1 MNKSFKVVFSKARSA
16 LMVVN
21 EATSS
26 IQAKGTKTVIAAAAA
41 AMIAGGAM
49 AAQSTE
55 KTIVI
60 DTDTTV
66 ADGTWRALHSETTQ
80 ESVTIKAGTVKL
92 EGYNDAFDVQVLG
105 GSVVIDGSKNTGTWD
120 KAGLVGYNA
129 VKGATDPEDKP
140 TDSKTTLVKGA
151 TVTIT
156 DSANFGVGAYAK
168 EGYKDAKFVFD
179 GAQVTLA
186 GSAKEKASVIFA
198 ASSSSTEESN
208 AVTLALTNG
217 TTLSVAKDKFGVLNT
232 RKLVVDNAA
241 INVNGSLSVGAIAQ
255 GTGTDTL
262 FAGNATKTSTATFTN
277 STVNVGASGMF
288 YMDDATLEDTAVTNA
303 GTLGLADLTVKN
315 STLTNAAKA
324 TLDPDTLTMKSGK
337 LVNAGTF
344 GTTADTKKVTIGNT
358 DVLNGAAVVENSG
371 KFNAK
376 AVVVDG
382 DGAFTNTAAGELI
395 AGSVEINKGGK
406 LTTAISTTTKGADGK
421 ETKVQNYQVAQTTV
435 NEGGELAVTA
445 LNSEKF
451 DGIVIYGNTTSA
463 AKLTLN
469 GGQVTYQ
476 GKVYQGN
483 LKLGSKDA
491 VGQLTLGNGDY
502 KLDTL
507 SVWHGTITEN
517 GSPVKSTATIG
528 KNATL
533 TVNALDLTK
542 GVLKNDGTLTVT
554 GTATAQAGA
563 TVTNTGTIN
572 VGVASLISKVEEA
585 GSNFTATATEF
596 GKAAGTAG
604 GTIVDTS
611 RTTAMKIGELNA
623 IKTALGITD
632 AVKTTLLFANSSLV
646 ADDGKNLTVSAV
658 DGTKS
663 LNTVATSD
671 EAAVTFTQASMLG
684 ALAFDSTKVTTD
696 VTITGP
702 SSGAV
707 VLAGDASGNVFTGVA
722 SGKAVNVS
730 GNVKL
735 GAGIDGVTDAKA
747 INVANKLVVGEAA
760 KLGIDTSV
768 TAKDITNNG
777 AITVTGSL
785 AAASLAGGTVTLT
798 GGDLY
803 VAGTAPKAE
812 TRARTFALRAAA
824 PSAEETPKYETAFAV
839 ETKVDTQ
846 GTAATPDFVAFGTTD
861 TAVKSKALKALESA
875 EVSGST
881 AVLYVDKHLSLANGA
896 VALGAQAQANNGTL
910 TSDVNTAVVIDT
922 QAIAAHNYA
931 PTEGLFTGV
940 TANNGTLSG
949 DVVLTNLTN
958 KAFTKN
964 ADGSFSML
972 LGDNVTVG
980 DKVATDA
987 GFYTARFDADSKSL
1001 VVAADET
1008 ELQNLKDAGVYIAGA
1023 VAQDVRTMTNSDN
1036 QLVRDVIYGNAAH
1049 DAFRAGIDEQAGAL
1063 SAAAQQVL
1071 IDAGI
1076 RVDNT
1081 EMDNEGR
1088 ITLTENMGVTAEVA
1102 AQVQAYNG
1110 QITAI
1115 VNGAAAYEVASLNAA
1130 ANMAVAGGAFTTALD
1145 INDQVTATLNRRT
1158 SLANLNVSRAE
1169 VGITPWVDVFGT
1181 TNEAK
1186 RLYGSNAGYEAD
1198 IYGAVLGFDYTASCG
1213 SVIGLALNVGTAD
1226 GNSVGDGV
1234 KVDNDTDFY
1243 GVSLYAARQFGDFNV
1258 QADLGY
1264 TQTSNDL
1271 KTNGAYGAYSE
1282 SLDADVFTFGVGTEF
1297 LASAGMVNVVP
1308 HAGIRLTTIDMD
1320 ASKFGAD
1327 YDKMT
1332 VYQLPLGVTFSGN
1345 FEAAGFKVAPMVDVS
1360 VVPTFGDKDA
1370 VASFIGQDVT
1380 TRVVDTNPVQAK
1392 LGVTAQSGAWTFGIN
1407 YGLTAGG
1414 DDRMNNSL
1422 NANVRYTF

>member
-66 ADGTWRALHSETTQ
+66 AGGTWSAVTGAEQ

-92 EGYNDAFDVQVLG
+92 EGYNDAYDVQVLG

-129 VKGATDPEDKP
+129 VKGASGDEP

-156 DSANFGVGAYAK
+156 DSANFGVGAHAK

-186 GSAKEKASVIFA
+186 GSTNAKASVIFA
-198 ASSSSTEESN
+198 ASSSNEEGN

-241 INVNGSLSVGAIAQ
+241 INVNGSLSVGPIAQ
-255 GTGTDTL
+255 GADTATL
-262 FAGNATKTSTATFTN
+262 FAGNANKTSTATFTN

-344 GTTADTKKVTIGNT
+344 GTTADTKEVTIGNT

-491 VGQLTLGNGDY
+491 VGQLTLSNGDY

-542 GVLKNDGTLTVT
+542 GVLVNDGTLTVT

-572 VGVASLISKVEEA
+572 VGVASLISKVEGA
-585 GSNFTATATEF
+585 NSSFNATATEF

-604 GTIVDTS
+604 GTIVDTT

-623 IKTALGITD
+623 IKKALGITD
-632 AVKTTLLFANSSLV
+632 SVKTTLLFANSSLV
-646 ADDGKNLTVSAV
+646 ANDGKNLTFSAV

-671 EAAVTFTQASMLG
+671 NAAVTFSKDSMLG

-702 SSGAV
+702 GSGAV

-747 INVANKLVVGEAA
+747 INVANKLVVGQAA

-768 TAKDITNNG
+768 TAKDITNSG

-839 ETKVDTQ
+839 ETKVGTQ
-846 GTAATPDFVAFGTTD
+846 GTTPNFVVFGTTD
-861 TAVKSKALKALESA
+861 TAVKAKALKALESA

-881 AVLYVDKHLSLANGA
+881 AVLYVDKHLSLASGA
-896 VALGAQAQANNGTL
+896 VALGAQAPTSNGTL
-910 TSDVNTAVVIDT
+910 TSNINTAVVIDT

-949 DVVLTNLTN
+949 NVVLTNLTN

-980 DKVATDA
+980 ADKVATDA
-987 GFYTARFDADSKSL
+987 GFYIARFDAASKSL

-1023 VAQDVRTMTNSDN
+1023 VAQDVRTMTNSGN

-1049 DAFRAGIDEQAGAL
+1049 DAFRA
-1063 SAAAQQVL
+1063 AQDAK
-1071 IDAGI
+1071 IDALAENGKALVTEAGI
-1076 RVDNT
+1076 GNAYFNT
-1081 EMDNEGR
+1081 QKNRFDTTQLGDATLKAQLEALNAQMDA
-1088 ITLTENMGVTAEVA
+1088 IENA
-1102 AQVQAYNG
+1102 AG
-1110 QITAI
+1110 
-1115 VNGAAAYEVASLNAA
+1115 AYEVASLNAA

>member
-1 MNKSFKVVFSKARSA
+1 M
-16 LMVVN
+16 
-21 EATSS
+21 T
-26 IQAKGTKTVIAAAAA
+26 
-41 AMIAGGAM
+41 
-49 AAQSTE
+49 
-55 KTIVI
+55 
-60 DTDTTV
+60 
-66 ADGTWRALHSETTQ
+66 
-80 ESVTIKAGTVKL
+80 
-92 EGYNDAFDVQVLG
+92 
-105 GSVVIDGSKNTGTWD
+105 
-120 KAGLVGYNA
+120 
-129 VKGATDPEDKP
+129 
-140 TDSKTTLVKGA
+140 
-151 TVTIT
+151 
-156 DSANFGVGAYAK
+156 
-168 EGYKDAKFVFD
+168 
-179 GAQVTLA
+179 
-186 GSAKEKASVIFA
+186 
-198 ASSSSTEESN
+198 
-208 AVTLALTNG
+208 
-217 TTLSVAKDKFGVLNT
+217 
-232 RKLVVDNAA
+232 
-241 INVNGSLSVGAIAQ
+241 
-255 GTGTDTL
+255 
-262 FAGNATKTSTATFTN
+262 
-277 STVNVGASGMF
+277 
-288 YMDDATLEDTAVTNA
+288 
-303 GTLGLADLTVKN
+303 
-315 STLTNAAKA
+315 
-324 TLDPDTLTMKSGK
+324 
-337 LVNAGTF
+337 
-344 GTTADTKKVTIGNT
+344 
-358 DVLNGAAVVENSG
+358 
-371 KFNAK
+371 
-376 AVVVDG
+376 
-382 DGAFTNTAAGELI
+382 
-395 AGSVEINKGGK
+395 
-406 LTTAISTTTKGADGK
+406 
-421 ETKVQNYQVAQTTV
+421 
-435 NEGGELAVTA
+435 
-445 LNSEKF
+445 
-451 DGIVIYGNTTSA
+451 
-463 AKLTLN
+463 
-469 GGQVTYQ
+469 
-476 GKVYQGN
+476 
-483 LKLGSKDA
+483 
-491 VGQLTLGNGDY
+491 
-502 KLDTL
+502 
-507 SVWHGTITEN
+507 
-517 GSPVKSTATIG
+517 
-528 KNATL
+528 
-533 TVNALDLTK
+533 
-542 GVLKNDGTLTVT
+542 
-554 GTATAQAGA
+554 
-563 TVTNTGTIN
+563 
-572 VGVASLISKVEEA
+572 
-585 GSNFTATATEF
+585 
-596 GKAAGTAG
+596 
-604 GTIVDTS
+604 
-611 RTTAMKIGELNA
+611 
-623 IKTALGITD
+623 
-632 AVKTTLLFANSSLV
+632 
-646 ADDGKNLTVSAV
+646 
-658 DGTKS
+658 
-663 LNTVATSD
+663 
-671 EAAVTFTQASMLG
+671 
-684 ALAFDSTKVTTD
+684 
-696 VTITGP
+696 
-702 SSGAV
+702 
-707 VLAGDASGNVFTGVA
+707 
-722 SGKAVNVS
+722 
-730 GNVKL
+730 L

-760 KLGIDTSV
+760 NLNIDTSV
-768 TAKDITNNG
+768 TAKDITNSG

-785 AAASLAGGTVTLT
+785 AAASLAGGTVTLK

-812 TRARTFALRAAA
+812 TSASTFALRAAA

-839 ETKVDTQ
+839 ETRVGTQ
-846 GTAATPDFVAFGTTD
+846 GSAATPDFVVFGTTD
-861 TAVKSKALKALESA
+861 TAVKAKALKALESA

-881 AVLYVDKHLSLANGA
+881 AVLYVDKHLSLASGA
-896 VALGAQAQANNGTL
+896 VALGALAPAGNGTL
-910 TSDVNTAVVIDT
+910 TSAANTAVVIDT

-940 TANNGTLSG
+940 TATNGTLSG

-972 LGDNVTVG
+972 LGDNVTVAG
-980 DKVATDA
+980 QVATDA
-987 GFYTARFDADSKSL
+987 GFYTASFDAASKSL

-1023 VAQDVRTMTNSDN
+1023 VTQDVRTMTNSGN

-1049 DAFRAGIDEQAGAL
+1049 DAFRAGIDEQTGAL

-1071 IDAGI
+1071 TDANI
-1076 RVDNT
+1076 QADAYAK
-1081 EMDNEGR
+1081 DNEGR
-1088 ITLTENMGVTAEVA
+1088 ITLTQEMQVTAEVA
-1102 AQVQAYNG
+1102 AQVQAYND

-1213 SVIGLALNVGTAD
+1213 GVIGLALNVGTAD

-1282 SLDADVFTFGVGTEF
+1282 SLDADVFTVGVGTEF

-1320 ASKFGAD
+1320 SSKFGAD

>member
-66 ADGTWRALHSETTQ
+66 AGGTWSAVTGAKQ

-92 EGYNDAFDVQVLG
+92 EGYNDAYDVQVLG

-129 VKGATDPEDKP
+129 VKGASGDEP

-156 DSANFGVGAYAK
+156 DSANFGVGAHAK

-186 GSAKEKASVIFA
+186 GSTNAKASVIFA
-198 ASSSSTEESN
+198 ASSSNEEGN

-255 GTGTDTL
+255 GADTATL
-262 FAGNATKTSTATFTN
+262 FAGNANKTSTATFTN

-563 TVTNTGTIN
+563 TVTNSGTIN

-632 AVKTTLLFANSSLV
+632 SVKTTLLFANSSLV
-646 ADDGKNLTVSAV
+646 ADDGKNLTFSDV

-671 EAAVTFTQASMLG
+671 NAAVTFSKDSMLG

-747 INVANKLVVGEAA
+747 INVANKLVVGQAA

-768 TAKDITNNG
+768 TAKDITNSG

-839 ETKVDTQ
+839 ETKVGTQ
-846 GTAATPDFVAFGTTD
+846 GTTPNFVVFGTTD
-861 TAVKSKALKALESA
+861 TAVKAKALKALESA

-881 AVLYVDKHLSLANGA
+881 AVLYVDKHLSLASGA
-896 VALGAQAQANNGTL
+896 VALGALAPANGTL
-910 TSDVNTAVVIDT
+910 TSAANTAVVIDT

-940 TANNGTLSG
+940 TVGNGTLSG

-972 LGDNVTVG
+972 LGDNVTVAG
-980 DKVATDA
+980 KVATDA
-987 GFYTARFDADSKSL
+987 GFYTASFDAASKSL

-1023 VAQDVRTMTNSDN
+1023 VAQDVRTMTSSGN

-1049 DAFRAGIDEQAGAL
+1049 DAFRAGIDEQTGAL

-1071 IDAGI
+1071 TDAGI
-1076 RVDNT
+1076 RFDDNFK
-1081 EMDNEGR
+1081 DNEGR

-1102 AQVQAYNG
+1102 TQVQAYND

-1115 VNGAAAYEVASLNAA
+1115 VNGAAAYEAASLNAA

-1282 SLDADVFTFGVGTEF
+1282 SLDADVFTVGVGTEF

-1320 ASKFGAD
+1320 SSKFGAD

>member
-66 ADGTWRALHSETTQ
+66 AGGTWSAVTGAKQ

-92 EGYNDAFDVQVLG
+92 EGYNDAYDVQVLG

-129 VKGATDPEDKP
+129 VKGASGDEP

-156 DSANFGVGAYAK
+156 DSANFGVGAHAK

-186 GSAKEKASVIFA
+186 GSTNAKASVIFA
-198 ASSSSTEESN
+198 ASSSNEEGN

-255 GTGTDTL
+255 GADTATL
-262 FAGNATKTSTATFTN
+262 FAGNANKTSTATFTN

-344 GTTADTKKVTIGNT
+344 STTADTKKVTIGNT

-542 GVLKNDGTLTVT
+542 GVLVNDGTLTVT

-572 VGVASLISKVEEA
+572 VGVASLISKVEGA
-585 GSNFTATATEF
+585 NSSFNATATEF

-604 GTIVDTS
+604 GTIVDTT

-623 IKTALGITD
+623 IKKALGITD
-632 AVKTTLLFANSSLV
+632 SVKTTLLFANSSLV
-646 ADDGKNLTVSAV
+646 ANDGKNLTFSAV

-671 EAAVTFTQASMLG
+671 NAAVTFSKDSMLG

-702 SSGAV
+702 GSGAV

-747 INVANKLVVGEAA
+747 INVANKLVVGQAA

-768 TAKDITNNG
+768 TAKDITNSG

-839 ETKVDTQ
+839 ETKVGTQ
-846 GTAATPDFVAFGTTD
+846 GTTPNFVVFGTTD
-861 TAVKSKALKALESA
+861 TAVKAKALKALESA

-881 AVLYVDKHLSLANGA
+881 AVLYVDKHLSLASGA
-896 VALGAQAQANNGTL
+896 VALGAQAPTSNGTL
-910 TSDVNTAVVIDT
+910 TSDINTAVVIDT

-949 DVVLTNLTN
+949 NVVLTNLTN

-980 DKVATDA
+980 ADKVATDA
-987 GFYTARFDADSKSL
+987 GFYIARFDAASKSL

-1023 VAQDVRTMTNSDN
+1023 VAQDVRTMTNSGN

-1049 DAFRAGIDEQAGAL
+1049 DAFRAAQDAKIDALAENGKALVTEAGIDNAYFNTQKNRFDTTQLGDATLKAQLEALNAQMDAIENAAG
-1063 SAAAQQVL
+1063 
-1071 IDAGI
+1071 
-1076 RVDNT
+1076 
-1081 EMDNEGR
+1081 
-1088 ITLTENMGVTAEVA
+1088 
-1102 AQVQAYNG
+1102 
-1110 QITAI
+1110 
-1115 VNGAAAYEVASLNAA
+1115 AYEVASLNAA

>member
-66 ADGTWRALHSETTQ
+66 AGGTWSAVTGAKQ

-92 EGYNDAFDVQVLG
+92 EGYNDAYDVQVLG

-129 VKGATDPEDKP
+129 VKGASGDEP

-156 DSANFGVGAYAK
+156 DSANFGVGAHAK

-186 GSAKEKASVIFA
+186 GSTNAKASVIFA
-198 ASSSSTEESN
+198 ASSSNEEGN

-255 GTGTDTL
+255 GADTATL
-262 FAGNATKTSTATFTN
+262 FAGNANKTSTATFTN

-376 AVVVDG
+376 AVVVGG

-491 VGQLTLGNGDY
+491 VGQLTLSNGDY

-542 GVLKNDGTLTVT
+542 GVLVNDGTLTVT

-572 VGVASLISKVEEA
+572 VGVASLISKVEGA
-585 GSNFTATATEF
+585 NSSFNATATEF

-604 GTIVDTS
+604 GTIVDTT

-623 IKTALGITD
+623 IKKALGITD
-632 AVKTTLLFANSSLV
+632 SVKTTLLFANSSLV
-646 ADDGKNLTVSAV
+646 ANDGKNLTFSAV

-671 EAAVTFTQASMLG
+671 NAAVTFSKDSMLG

-702 SSGAV
+702 GSGAV

-747 INVANKLVVGEAA
+747 INVANKLVVGQAA

-768 TAKDITNNG
+768 TAKDITNSG

-839 ETKVDTQ
+839 ETKVGTQ
-846 GTAATPDFVAFGTTD
+846 GTTPNFVVFGTTD
-861 TAVKSKALKALESA
+861 TAVKAKALKALESA

-881 AVLYVDKHLSLANGA
+881 AVLYVDKHLSLASGA
-896 VALGAQAQANNGTL
+896 VALGAQAPTSNGTL
-910 TSDVNTAVVIDT
+910 TSDINTAVVIDT

-949 DVVLTNLTN
+949 NVVLTNLTN

-980 DKVATDA
+980 ADKVATDA
-987 GFYTARFDADSKSL
+987 GFYIARFDAASKSL

-1023 VAQDVRTMTNSDN
+1023 VAQDVRTMTNSGN

-1049 DAFRAGIDEQAGAL
+1049 DAFRA
-1063 SAAAQQVL
+1063 AQDAK
-1071 IDAGI
+1071 IDA
-1076 RVDNT
+1076 
-1081 EMDNEGR
+1081 
-1088 ITLTENMGVTAEVA
+1088 LAEN
-1102 AQVQAYNG
+1102 
-1110 QITAI
+1110 
-1115 VNGAAAYEVASLNAA
+1115 S
-1130 ANMAVAGGAFTTALD
+1130 
-1145 INDQVTATLNRRT
+1145 
-1158 SLANLNVSRAE
+1158 
-1169 VGITPWVDVFGT
+1169 
-1181 TNEAK
+1181 
-1186 RLYGSNAGYEAD
+1186 
-1198 IYGAVLGFDYTASCG
+1198 
-1213 SVIGLALNVGTAD
+1213 
-1226 GNSVGDGV
+1226 
-1234 KVDNDTDFY
+1234 
-1243 GVSLYAARQFGDFNV
+1243 
-1258 QADLGY
+1258 
-1264 TQTSNDL
+1264 
-1271 KTNGAYGAYSE
+1271 
-1282 SLDADVFTFGVGTEF
+1282 
-1297 LASAGMVNVVP
+1297 
-1308 HAGIRLTTIDMD
+1308 
-1320 ASKFGAD
+1320 
-1327 YDKMT
+1327 
-1332 VYQLPLGVTFSGN
+1332 
-1345 FEAAGFKVAPMVDVS
+1345 
-1360 VVPTFGDKDA
+1360 
-1370 VASFIGQDVT
+1370 
-1380 TRVVDTNPVQAK
+1380 
-1392 LGVTAQSGAWTFGIN
+1392 
-1407 YGLTAGG
+1407 
-1414 DDRMNNSL
+1414 
-1422 NANVRYTF
+1422 

>member
-66 ADGTWRALHSETTQ
+66 AGGTWSAVTGAKQ

-92 EGYNDAFDVQVLG
+92 EGYNDAYDVQVLG

-129 VKGATDPEDKP
+129 VKGASGDEP

-156 DSANFGVGAYAK
+156 DSANFGVGAHAK

-186 GSAKEKASVIFA
+186 GSTNAKASVIFA
-198 ASSSSTEESN
+198 ASSSNEEGN

-255 GTGTDTL
+255 GADTATL
-262 FAGNATKTSTATFTN
+262 FAGNANKTSTATFTN

-491 VGQLTLGNGDY
+491 VGQLTLSNGDY

-542 GVLKNDGTLTVT
+542 GVLVNDGTLTVT

-572 VGVASLISKVEEA
+572 VGVASLISKVEGA
-585 GSNFTATATEF
+585 NSSFNATATEF

-604 GTIVDTS
+604 GTIVDTT

-623 IKTALGITD
+623 IKKALGITD
-632 AVKTTLLFANSSLV
+632 SVKTTLLFANSSLV
-646 ADDGKNLTVSAV
+646 ANDGKNLTFSAV

-671 EAAVTFTQASMLG
+671 NAAVTFSKDSMLG

-702 SSGAV
+702 GSGAV

-747 INVANKLVVGEAA
+747 INVANKLVVGQAA

-768 TAKDITNNG
+768 TAKDITNSG

-839 ETKVDTQ
+839 ETKVGTQ
-846 GTAATPDFVAFGTTD
+846 GTTPNFVVFGTTD
-861 TAVKSKALKALESA
+861 TAVKAKALKALESA

-881 AVLYVDKHLSLANGA
+881 AVLYVDKHLSLASGA
-896 VALGAQAQANNGTL
+896 VALGAQAPTSNGTL
-910 TSDVNTAVVIDT
+910 TSDINTAVVIDT

-949 DVVLTNLTN
+949 NVVLTNLTN

-980 DKVATDA
+980 ADKVATDA
-987 GFYTARFDADSKSL
+987 GFYIARFDAASKSL

-1023 VAQDVRTMTNSDN
+1023 VAQDVRTMTNSGN

-1049 DAFRAGIDEQAGAL
+1049 DAFRAAQDAKIDALAENGKALVTEAGIDNAYFNTQKNRFDTMQLGDATLKAQLEALNAQMDAIENAAG
-1063 SAAAQQVL
+1063 
-1071 IDAGI
+1071 
-1076 RVDNT
+1076 
-1081 EMDNEGR
+1081 
-1088 ITLTENMGVTAEVA
+1088 
-1102 AQVQAYNG
+1102 
-1110 QITAI
+1110 
-1115 VNGAAAYEVASLNAA
+1115 AYEVASLNAA

>member
-66 ADGTWRALHSETTQ
+66 AGGTWSAVTGAKQ
-80 ESVTIKAGTVKL
+80 ESVTINAGTVKL
-92 EGYNDAFDVQVLG
+92 EGYNDAYDVQVLG

-129 VKGATDPEDKP
+129 VKGASGDKP

-156 DSANFGVGAYAK
+156 DSANFGVGAHAT

-179 GAQVTLA
+179 GAKVTLA
-186 GSAKEKASVIFA
+186 GSTNAKASVIFA
-198 ASSSSTEESN
+198 ASSSTEESN

-217 TTLSVAKDKFGVLNT
+217 TTLSVAKDKFGALNT

-255 GTGTDTL
+255 GADTATL
-262 FAGNATKTSTATFTN
+262 FTGNAQKTSTATFTN
-277 STVNVGASGMF
+277 STVNVGASGRF

-303 GTLGLADLTVKN
+303 GTLGLADMTVKN

-324 TLDPDTLTMKSGK
+324 TLAPDTLTMKSGK

-344 GTTADTKKVTIGNT
+344 GTTENPTTNVTIGNT

-371 KFNAK
+371 KFNAEV
-376 AVVVDG
+376 VVVDG
-382 DGAFTNTAAGELI
+382 DGAFANTAAGELI

-406 LTTAISTTTKGADGK
+406 LTTAISTTTKDADGK

-435 NEGGELAVTA
+435 NAGGELAVTA

-451 DGIVIYGNTTSA
+451 DGIVIYGNATSA
-463 AKLTLN
+463 ATLTLK

-483 LKLGSKDA
+483 LKLGSNDA
-491 VGQLTLGNGDY
+491 VGQLTLNNGDY

-507 SVWHGTITEN
+507 SVWHGTITVNE
-517 GSPVKSTATIG
+517 SPVKSTAKIG
-528 KNATL
+528 KDATL

-542 GVLKNDGTLTVT
+542 GALVNEGTLTVT
-554 GTATAQAGA
+554 GTATAHAGA

-585 GSNFTATATEF
+585 NNSSFKATATEF

-604 GTIVDTS
+604 GTIVDTT

-623 IKTALGITD
+623 IKTALGITES
-632 AVKTTLLFANSSLV
+632 VTTTLLFANSSLV

-671 EAAVTFTQASMLG
+671 EAAVTFSKDSMLG

-702 SSGAV
+702 SSEAV
-707 VLAGDASGNVFTGVA
+707 VLAGDASGNAFTGVA

-730 GNVKL
+730 GNVTL

-747 INVANKLVVGEAA
+747 INVANKLVVGQAA

-768 TAKDITNNG
+768 TAKDITNSG

-839 ETKVDTQ
+839 ETKVGTQ
-846 GTAATPDFVAFGTTD
+846 GTDATPDFVVFGTTD

-881 AVLYVDKHLSLANGA
+881 AVLYVDKHLSLASGA
-896 VALGAQAQANNGTL
+896 VALGAQAPAANGTL
-910 TSDVNTAVVIDT
+910 TSVANTAVVIDT

-940 TANNGTLSG
+940 TASSGTLSG

-972 LGDNVTVG
+972 LGDNVTVAG
-980 DKVATDA
+980 KVATDA
-987 GFYTARFDADSKSL
+987 GFYTASFDAASESL

-1023 VAQDVRTMTNSDN
+1023 VAQDVRTMTSSGN

-1049 DAFRAGIDEQAGAL
+1049 DAFRAAQDAKIDALAENGKALVTEAGIDNSYFNTQKNRFDTTQLGDATLKAQLEALNAQMDAIENAAG
-1063 SAAAQQVL
+1063 
-1071 IDAGI
+1071 
-1076 RVDNT
+1076 
-1081 EMDNEGR
+1081 
-1088 ITLTENMGVTAEVA
+1088 
-1102 AQVQAYNG
+1102 
-1110 QITAI
+1110 
-1115 VNGAAAYEVASLNAA
+1115 AYEVASLNAA

-1282 SLDADVFTFGVGTEF
+1282 SLDADVFTVGVGTEF

-1320 ASKFGAD
+1320 SSKFGAD

>member
-66 ADGTWRALHSETTQ
+66 AGGTWSAVTGAKQ

-92 EGYNDAFDVQVLG
+92 EGYNDAYDVQVLG

-129 VKGATDPEDKP
+129 VKGASGDEP

-156 DSANFGVGAYAK
+156 DSANFGVGAHAK

-186 GSAKEKASVIFA
+186 GSTNAKASVIFA
-198 ASSSSTEESN
+198 ASSSNEEGN

-255 GTGTDTL
+255 GADTATL
-262 FAGNATKTSTATFTN
+262 FAGNANKTSTATFTN

-542 GVLKNDGTLTVT
+542 GVLVNDGTLTVT

-572 VGVASLISKVEEA
+572 VGVASLISKVEGA
-585 GSNFTATATEF
+585 NSSFNATATEF

-604 GTIVDTS
+604 GTIVDTT

-623 IKTALGITD
+623 IKKALGITD
-632 AVKTTLLFANSSLV
+632 SVKTTLLFANSSLV
-646 ADDGKNLTVSAV
+646 ANDGKNLTFSAV

-671 EAAVTFTQASMLG
+671 NAAVTFSKDSMLG

-702 SSGAV
+702 GSGAV

-747 INVANKLVVGEAA
+747 INVANKLVVGQAA

-768 TAKDITNNG
+768 TAKDITNSG

-839 ETKVDTQ
+839 ETKVGTQ
-846 GTAATPDFVAFGTTD
+846 GTTPNFVVFGTTD
-861 TAVKSKALKALESA
+861 TAVKAKALKALESA

-881 AVLYVDKHLSLANGA
+881 AVLYVDKHLSLASGA
-896 VALGAQAQANNGTL
+896 VALGAQAPTSNGTL
-910 TSDVNTAVVIDT
+910 TSDINTAVVIDT

-949 DVVLTNLTN
+949 NVVLTNLTN

-980 DKVATDA
+980 ADKVATDA
-987 GFYTARFDADSKSL
+987 GFYIARFDAASKSL

-1023 VAQDVRTMTNSDN
+1023 VAQDVRTMTNSGN

-1049 DAFRAGIDEQAGAL
+1049 DAFRAAQDAKIDALAENGKALVTEAGIDNAYFNTQKNRFDTTQLGDATLKAQLEALNAQMDAIENAAG
-1063 SAAAQQVL
+1063 
-1071 IDAGI
+1071 
-1076 RVDNT
+1076 
-1081 EMDNEGR
+1081 
-1088 ITLTENMGVTAEVA
+1088 
-1102 AQVQAYNG
+1102 
-1110 QITAI
+1110 
-1115 VNGAAAYEVASLNAA
+1115 AYEVASLNAA

-1213 SVIGLALNVGTAD
+1213 SVIGLALNVVTAD

-1264 TQTSNDL
+1264 AQTSNDL

>member
-66 ADGTWRALHSETTQ
+66 AGGTWSALRGETKQ

-92 EGYNDAFDVQVLG
+92 EGYNDSYDVQVLG
-105 GSVVIDGSKNTGTWD
+105 GSVVIDGSKNTGKWNE
-120 KAGLVGYNA
+120 AGLVGYNA
-129 VKGATDPEDKP
+129 VKGATADEP

-156 DSANFGVGAYAK
+156 DSANFGVGAHAK

-186 GSAKEKASVIFA
+186 GSADAKASVIFA
-198 ASSSSTEESN
+198 SSTAKDN

-262 FAGNATKTSTATFTN
+262 FTGKAQKTSTATFTN
-277 STVNVGASGMF
+277 STVNVGASGKF

-344 GTTADTKKVTIGNT
+344 GTTADTNKVTIGNT

-435 NEGGELAVTA
+435 NAGGELAVTA

-451 DGIVIYGNTTSA
+451 DGIVIYGNATSA
-463 AKLTLN
+463 ATLTLK

-483 LKLGSKDA
+483 LKLGSNDA
-491 VGQLTLGNGDY
+491 VGQLTLDNGDY

-507 SVWHGTITEN
+507 SVWHGTLSGTQGTE
-517 GSPVKSTATIG
+517 KSTATIG
-528 KNATL
+528 QNATL

-542 GVLKNDGTLTVT
+542 GVLVNSGTLTVT

-572 VGVASLISKVEEA
+572 VGVASLISKVEGA
-585 GSNFTATATEF
+585 NSSFNATATEF
-596 GKAAGTAG
+596 GQAAGTAG
-604 GTIVDTS
+604 GTIVDTT

-623 IKTALGITD
+623 IKEALGITGS
-632 AVKTTLLFANSSLV
+632 VKTTLLFANSSLV
-646 ADDGKNLTVSAV
+646 ANDGKNLTVLDV

-663 LNTVATSD
+663 LNTVATSGD
-671 EAAVTFTQASMLG
+671 ATVTFSKDSMLG

-707 VLAGDASGNVFTGVA
+707 VLAGDASGNAFTGVA
-722 SGKAVNVS
+722 SGKAVKVS
-730 GNVKL
+730 GKVTL

-747 INVANKLVVGEAA
+747 INVANKLVVDTAA
-760 KLGIDTSV
+760 NLGIDTSV
-768 TAKDITNNG
+768 TAKDITNSG

-785 AAASLAGGTVTLT
+785 AAASLAGGTVTLK

-839 ETKVDTQ
+839 ETKVGTQ
-846 GTAATPDFVAFGTTD
+846 GTDATPDFVVFGTTD

-881 AVLYVDKHLSLANGA
+881 AVLYVDKHLSLASGA
-896 VALGAQAQANNGTL
+896 VALGAQAPAANGTL
-910 TSDVNTAVVIDT
+910 TSVANTAVVIDT

-940 TANNGTLSG
+940 TASSGTLSG

-972 LGDNVTVG
+972 LGDNVTVAG
-980 DKVATDA
+980 KVATDA
-987 GFYTARFDADSKSL
+987 GFYTASFDAASKSL

-1023 VAQDVRTMTNSDN
+1023 VAQDVRTMTSSGN

-1049 DAFRAGIDEQAGAL
+1049 DAFRAAQDAKIDALAENGKALVTEAGIDDFYFNTQKNRFDTAQLGDATLKAQLEALNAQMDAIENAAG
-1063 SAAAQQVL
+1063 
-1071 IDAGI
+1071 
-1076 RVDNT
+1076 
-1081 EMDNEGR
+1081 
-1088 ITLTENMGVTAEVA
+1088 
-1102 AQVQAYNG
+1102 
-1110 QITAI
+1110 
-1115 VNGAAAYEVASLNAA
+1115 AYEVASLNAA

-1282 SLDADVFTFGVGTEF
+1282 SLDADVFTVGVGTEF

-1320 ASKFGAD
+1320 SSKFGAD

>member
-49 AAQSTE
+49 AG

-66 ADGTWRALHSETTQ
+66 AGGTWSAVTGAKQ

-92 EGYNDAFDVQVLG
+92 EGYNDAYDVQVLG

-129 VKGATDPEDKP
+129 VKGASGDEP

-156 DSANFGVGAYAK
+156 DSANFGVGAHAK

-186 GSAKEKASVIFA
+186 GSTNAKASVIFA
-198 ASSSSTEESN
+198 ASSSNEEGN

-255 GTGTDTL
+255 GADTATL
-262 FAGNATKTSTATFTN
+262 FAGNANKTSTATFTN

-491 VGQLTLGNGDY
+491 VGQLTLSNGDY

-542 GVLKNDGTLTVT
+542 GVLVNDGTLTVT

-572 VGVASLISKVEEA
+572 VGVASLISKVEGA
-585 GSNFTATATEF
+585 NSSFNATATEF

-604 GTIVDTS
+604 GTIVDTT

-623 IKTALGITD
+623 IKKALGITD
-632 AVKTTLLFANSSLV
+632 SVKTTLLFANSSLV
-646 ADDGKNLTVSAV
+646 ANDGKNLTFSAV

-671 EAAVTFTQASMLG
+671 NAAVTFSKDSMLG

-702 SSGAV
+702 GSGAV

-747 INVANKLVVGEAA
+747 INVANKLVVGQAA

-768 TAKDITNNG
+768 TAKDITNSG

-839 ETKVDTQ
+839 ETKVGTQ
-846 GTAATPDFVAFGTTD
+846 GTTPNFVVFGTTD
-861 TAVKSKALKALESA
+861 TAVKAKALKALESA

-881 AVLYVDKHLSLANGA
+881 AVLYVDKHLSLASGA
-896 VALGAQAQANNGTL
+896 VALGAQAPTSNGTL
-910 TSDVNTAVVIDT
+910 TSDINTAVVIDT

-940 TANNGTLSG
+940 TADNGTLSG
-949 DVVLTNLTN
+949 NVVLTNLTN

-980 DKVATDA
+980 ADKVATDA
-987 GFYTARFDADSKSL
+987 GFYIARFDAASKSL

-1023 VAQDVRTMTNSDN
+1023 VAQDVRTMTNSGN

-1049 DAFRAGIDEQAGAL
+1049 DAFRAAQDAKIDALAENGKALVTEAGIDNAYFNTQKNRFDTTQLGDATLKAQLEALNAQMDAIENAAG
-1063 SAAAQQVL
+1063 
-1071 IDAGI
+1071 
-1076 RVDNT
+1076 
-1081 EMDNEGR
+1081 
-1088 ITLTENMGVTAEVA
+1088 
-1102 AQVQAYNG
+1102 
-1110 QITAI
+1110 
-1115 VNGAAAYEVASLNAA
+1115 AYEVASLNAA

>member
-1 MNKSFKVVFSKARSA
+1 MLYGIVQNGLLLVGKFYGVVYFGCTVCHGDSFRA
-16 LMVVN
+16 LRERYYRLDTKN
-21 EATSS
+21 LTSS
-26 IQAKGTKTVIAAAAA
+26 
-41 AMIAGGAM
+41 
-49 AAQSTE
+49 
-55 KTIVI
+55 
-60 DTDTTV
+60 
-66 ADGTWRALHSETTQ
+66 
-80 ESVTIKAGTVKL
+80 
-92 EGYNDAFDVQVLG
+92 
-105 GSVVIDGSKNTGTWD
+105 
-120 KAGLVGYNA
+120 
-129 VKGATDPEDKP
+129 
-140 TDSKTTLVKGA
+140 
-151 TVTIT
+151 
-156 DSANFGVGAYAK
+156 
-168 EGYKDAKFVFD
+168 
-179 GAQVTLA
+179 
-186 GSAKEKASVIFA
+186 
-198 ASSSSTEESN
+198 
-208 AVTLALTNG
+208 
-217 TTLSVAKDKFGVLNT
+217 
-232 RKLVVDNAA
+232 
-241 INVNGSLSVGAIAQ
+241 
-255 GTGTDTL
+255 
-262 FAGNATKTSTATFTN
+262 
-277 STVNVGASGMF
+277 
-288 YMDDATLEDTAVTNA
+288 
-303 GTLGLADLTVKN
+303 
-315 STLTNAAKA
+315 
-324 TLDPDTLTMKSGK
+324 
-337 LVNAGTF
+337 
-344 GTTADTKKVTIGNT
+344 
-358 DVLNGAAVVENSG
+358 
-371 KFNAK
+371 
-376 AVVVDG
+376 
-382 DGAFTNTAAGELI
+382 
-395 AGSVEINKGGK
+395 
-406 LTTAISTTTKGADGK
+406 ISTTTKGADGK

-542 GVLKNDGTLTVT
+542 GVLVNDGTLTVT

-572 VGVASLISKVEEA
+572 VGVASLISKVEGA
-585 GSNFTATATEF
+585 NSSFNATATEF

-604 GTIVDTS
+604 GTIVDTT

-623 IKTALGITD
+623 IKKALGITD
-632 AVKTTLLFANSSLV
+632 SVKTTLLFANSSLV
-646 ADDGKNLTVSAV
+646 ANDGKNLTFSAV
-658 DGTKS
+658 DGTKG

-671 EAAVTFTQASMLG
+671 NAAVTFSKDSMLG

-702 SSGAV
+702 GSGAV

-747 INVANKLVVGEAA
+747 INVANKLVVGQAA

-768 TAKDITNNG
+768 TAKDITNSG

-839 ETKVDTQ
+839 ETKVGTQ
-846 GTAATPDFVAFGTTD
+846 GTTPNFVVFGTTD
-861 TAVKSKALKALESA
+861 TAVKAKALKALESA

-881 AVLYVDKHLSLANGA
+881 AVLYVDKHLSLASGA
-896 VALGAQAQANNGTL
+896 VALGAQAPTSNGTL
-910 TSDVNTAVVIDT
+910 TSDINTAVVIDT

-949 DVVLTNLTN
+949 NVVLTNLTN

-980 DKVATDA
+980 ADKVATDA
-987 GFYTARFDADSKSL
+987 GFYIARFDAASKSL

-1023 VAQDVRTMTNSDN
+1023 VAQDVRTMTNSGN

-1049 DAFRAGIDEQAGAL
+1049 DAFRAAQDAKIDALAENGKALVTEAGIDNAYFNTQKNRFDTTRLGDATLKAQLEALNAQMDAIENAAG
-1063 SAAAQQVL
+1063 
-1071 IDAGI
+1071 
-1076 RVDNT
+1076 
-1081 EMDNEGR
+1081 
-1088 ITLTENMGVTAEVA
+1088 
-1102 AQVQAYNG
+1102 
-1110 QITAI
+1110 
-1115 VNGAAAYEVASLNAA
+1115 AYEVASLNAA

>member
-26 IQAKGTKTVIAAAAA
+26 IQAKGTKTVIAAAAV

-156 DSANFGVGAYAK
+156 DSANFGVGAHA
-168 EGYKDAKFVFD
+168 EGGYKDAKFVFD
-179 GAQVTLA
+179 GAKVTLA
-186 GSAKEKASVIFA
+186 GSTDAKASVIFA
-198 ASSSSTEESN
+198 SSTAKEN
-208 AVTLALTNG
+208 AVTLVLTNG
-217 TTLSVAKDKFGVLNT
+217 TTLSVAKGKFGVLNT

-255 GTGTDTL
+255 GVNTATL
-262 FAGNATKTSTATFTN
+262 FAGNANKTSTATFTN

-303 GTLGLADLTVKN
+303 GTLGLDDLTVKN

-344 GTTADTKKVTIGNT
+344 GTTADTKKVTKKVTIGNT

-371 KFNAK
+371 KFYAQM
-376 AVVVDG
+376 VVVDG

-395 AGSVEINKGGK
+395 AGSVEINEGGK
-406 LTTAISTTTKGADGK
+406 LTTAISTTTKDAGGK

-451 DGIVIYGNTTSA
+451 DGIVIYGNNTSA

-483 LKLGSKDA
+483 LKLGSNKA
-491 VGQLTLGNGDY
+491 VGQLTLNKGDY

-507 SVWHGTITEN
+507 SVWRGTITVDEKT
-517 GSPVKSTATIG
+517 VKSTATIG
-528 KNATL
+528 QEATL

-542 GVLKNDGTLTVT
+542 GVLENNGTLTVT

-572 VGVASLISKVEEA
+572 VGVASLISKVEET
-585 GSNFTATATEF
+585 GNNFTATATEF
-596 GKAAGTAG
+596 GTAAGKAG
-604 GTIVDTS
+604 GTIVDTT

-623 IKTALGITD
+623 IKTALDITGS
-632 AVKTTLLFANSSLV
+632 AKTTLLFANSSLV
-646 ADDGKNLTVSAV
+646 ANDGKNLTFRDV

-663 LNTVATSD
+663 LNTVATSNT
-671 EAAVTFTQASMLG
+671 ATVTFSNDSMLG

-696 VTITGP
+696 VTITGK
-702 SSGAV
+702 SSGGV
-707 VLAGDASGNVFTGVA
+707 VLAGDASGNAFTGVA
-722 SGKAVNVS
+722 SGKAVKVA
-730 GNVKL
+730 GKVTL

-760 KLGIDTSV
+760 NLNIDTSV
-768 TAKDITNNG
+768 TAKDITNSG

-785 AAASLAGGTVTLT
+785 AAASLAGGTVMLT

-839 ETKVDTQ
+839 ETKVRTQQ
-846 GTAATPDFVAFGTTD
+846 GTTPNFVVFGTTD
-861 TAVKSKALKALESA
+861 TAVKAKALKALESA
-875 EVSGST
+875 EVSSST

-896 VALGAQAQANNGTL
+896 VALGAPASAPAANGTL
-910 TSDVNTAVVIDT
+910 TSADNTAVVIDT

-940 TANNGTLSG
+940 TVSSGTLSG
-949 DVVLTNLTN
+949 AVVLTNLTN

-972 LGDNVTVG
+972 LGDNVTVAG
-980 DKVATDA
+980 QVATDA
-987 GFYTARFDADSKSL
+987 GFYTASFDEASKSL

-1023 VAQDVRTMTNSDN
+1023 VAQDVRTMTNSGN

-1049 DAFRAGIDEQAGAL
+1049 DAFRAAQDAKIDALAENGKALEKEAGIDNSCFNTQKDRFDTTQVGDATLKAQLEALNAQMDAIENAAG
-1063 SAAAQQVL
+1063 
-1071 IDAGI
+1071 
-1076 RVDNT
+1076 
-1081 EMDNEGR
+1081 
-1088 ITLTENMGVTAEVA
+1088 
-1102 AQVQAYNG
+1102 
-1110 QITAI
+1110 
-1115 VNGAAAYEVASLNAA
+1115 AYEVASLNAA

-1213 SVIGLALNVGTAD
+1213 GVIGLALNVGTAD
-1226 GNSVGDGV
+1226 GNSVGDGL

>member
-66 ADGTWRALHSETTQ
+66 AGGTWSAVTGAKQ
-80 ESVTIKAGTVKL
+80 ESVTINAGTVKL
-92 EGYNDAFDVQVLG
+92 EGYNDAYDVQVLG
-105 GSVVIDGSKNTGTWD
+105 GSVVIDGSKNTGYWNN
-120 KAGLVGYNA
+120 AGLVGYNA
-129 VKGATDPEDKP
+129 VKGASGDEP

-156 DSANFGVGAYAK
+156 DSANFGVGAHAK

-179 GAQVTLA
+179 GAKVTLA
-186 GSAKEKASVIFA
+186 GSTEEKASMIFA
-198 ASSSSTEESN
+198 SSAGKDN

-217 TTLSVAKDKFGVLNT
+217 TTLSVAKDKFGALNT

-241 INVNGSLSVGAIAQ
+241 INVNGSLSVGAIDKNKS
-255 GTGTDTL
+255 TKDL
-262 FAGNATKTSTATFTN
+262 FTGNAKKTSTATFTN
-277 STVNVGASGMF
+277 STVNVGASGRF
-288 YMDDATLEDTAVTNA
+288 SMDDATLEDTAVTNA

-324 TLDPDTLTMKSGK
+324 TLAPDTLTMKSGK

-344 GTTADTKKVTIGNT
+344 GDAAGPTKEVTIGNT

-371 KFNAK
+371 KFYAQK
-376 AVVVDG
+376 VVVDG

-395 AGSVEINKGGK
+395 AGSVEIKKGGK
-406 LTTAISTTTKGADGK
+406 LTTAISTTTKDAGGQ
-421 ETKVQNYQVAQTTV
+421 ETKVKNYQVAHTTV

-463 AKLTLN
+463 ATLTLK

-483 LKLGSKDA
+483 LKLGSNDA

-507 SVWHGTITEN
+507 SVWHGTITVS
-517 GSPVKSTATIG
+517 GSTVKSTATIG
-528 KNATL
+528 PDATL

-542 GVLKNDGTLTVT
+542 GVLVNSGTLTVT

-596 GKAAGTAG
+596 GTAAGKAG
-604 GTIVDTS
+604 GTIVDTT

-632 AVKTTLLFANSSLV
+632 SVKTTLLFANSSLV
-646 ADDGKNLTVSAV
+646 ANDGKNLTFKAV

-671 EAAVTFTQASMLG
+671 NAAVTFSKDSMLG

-707 VLAGDASGNVFTGVA
+707 VLAGDASGNAFTGVA

-730 GNVKL
+730 GNVTL

-768 TAKDITNNG
+768 TAKDITNSG

-839 ETKVDTQ
+839 ETRVGTR

-881 AVLYVDKHLSLANGA
+881 AVLYVDKHLSLASGA
-896 VALGAQAQANNGTL
+896 VALGAQTPANNGTL

-922 QAIAAHNYA
+922 QAIAAHNYT

-940 TANNGTLSG
+940 IANNATLSG

-972 LGDNVTVG
+972 LGDNVTVAG
-980 DKVATDA
+980 QVATDA
-987 GFYTARFDADSKSL
+987 GFYTASFDAASKSL

-1023 VAQDVRTMTNSDN
+1023 VAQDVRTMTNSGN

-1049 DAFRAGIDEQAGAL
+1049 DAFRA
-1063 SAAAQQVL
+1063 AQDAK
-1071 IDAGI
+1071 IDALAENGKALL
-1076 RVDNT
+1076 REAGTDNAYFNT
-1081 EMDNEGR
+1081 QKDRFETTHLQDATLKAQLEALNAQMDA
-1088 ITLTENMGVTAEVA
+1088 IENA
-1102 AQVQAYNG
+1102 AG
-1110 QITAI
+1110 
-1115 VNGAAAYEVASLNAA
+1115 AYEVASLNAA

-1243 GVSLYAARQFGDFNV
+1243 GVSLYAARQFGDFNI

>member
-198 ASSSSTEESN
+198 ASSSTEESN

-255 GTGTDTL
+255 GTGTGTL
-262 FAGNATKTSTATFTN
+262 FIGNAKKTSTATFTN

-344 GTTADTKKVTIGNT
+344 GSTAGSPNVTIGNT

-371 KFNAK
+371 KFYAQK
-376 AVVVDG
+376 VVVDG

-421 ETKVQNYQVAQTTV
+421 ETKVQNYQVAETTV

-507 SVWHGTITEN
+507 SVWDGTITEN

-542 GVLKNDGTLTVT
+542 GVLENDGTLTVT

-585 GSNFTATATEF
+585 ESGLTATATEF

-604 GTIVDTS
+604 GTIVDTT

-623 IKTALGITD
+623 IKKALGIEGSVT
-632 AVKTTLLFANSSLV
+632 TTLLFANSSLV
-646 ADDGKNLTVSAV
+646 ADDGKNLTVRDV

-671 EAAVTFTQASMLG
+671 AAAVIFSKDSMLG

-702 SSGAV
+702 HSGAV
-707 VLAGDASGNVFTGVA
+707 VLAGDASGNAFTGVA

-730 GNVKL
+730 GNVTL

-747 INVANKLVVGEAA
+747 INVANKLVVDQAA
-760 KLGIDTSV
+760 MLGIDTSV
-768 TAKDITNNG
+768 TAKDITNSG

-812 TRARTFALRAAA
+812 TSASTFALRAAA

-839 ETKVDTQ
+839 ETKVGTQ
-846 GTAATPDFVAFGTTD
+846 GTAATPDFVVFGTTD

-881 AVLYVDKHLSLANGA
+881 AVLYVDKHLSLASGA
-896 VALGAQAQANNGTL
+896 VALGALAPAVNGTL
-910 TSDVNTAVVIDT
+910 TSAANTAVVIDT

-940 TANNGTLSG
+940 TVGNGTLSG

-972 LGDNVTVG
+972 LGDNVTVAG
-980 DKVATDA
+980 KVATDA
-987 GFYTARFDADSKSL
+987 GFYTASFDAASKSL

-1023 VAQDVRTMTNSDN
+1023 VAQDVRTMTSSGN

-1049 DAFRAGIDEQAGAL
+1049 DAFRAAQDAKIDALAENGKALVTEAGIDNSYFNTQKNRFNTTQLGDATLKAQLEALNAQMDAIENAAG
-1063 SAAAQQVL
+1063 
-1071 IDAGI
+1071 
-1076 RVDNT
+1076 
-1081 EMDNEGR
+1081 
-1088 ITLTENMGVTAEVA
+1088 
-1102 AQVQAYNG
+1102 
-1110 QITAI
+1110 
-1115 VNGAAAYEVASLNAA
+1115 AYEVASLNAA

-1282 SLDADVFTFGVGTEF
+1282 SLDADVFTVGVGTEF

-1320 ASKFGAD
+1320 SSKFGAD

>member
-66 ADGTWRALHSETTQ
+66 ADGTWRALHNETTQ

-105 GSVVIDGSKNTGTWD
+105 GAVVIDGSKNTGTWD

-129 VKGATDPEDKP
+129 VKGATDADDKP

-156 DSANFGVGAYAK
+156 DSANFGVGAHAK

-186 GSAKEKASVIFA
+186 GSTKAKASVIFA
-198 ASSSSTEESN
+198 ASSTEEGN

-255 GTGTDTL
+255 GADTATL
-262 FAGNATKTSTATFTN
+262 FAGNAQKTSTATFTN
-277 STVNVGASGMF
+277 STVNVGASGKF
-288 YMDDATLEDTAVTNA
+288 SMDDATLEDTAVTNA
-303 GTLGLADLTVKN
+303 GTLGLANLTVKN

-324 TLDPDTLTMKSGK
+324 TLAPDTLTMKSGK

-344 GTTADTKKVTIGNT
+344 GDAAGPTKEVTIGNT

-371 KFNAK
+371 KFYAQK
-376 AVVVDG
+376 VVVDG

-395 AGSVEINKGGK
+395 AGSVEIKKGGK
-406 LTTAISTTTKGADGK
+406 LTTAISTTTKDAGGQ
-421 ETKVQNYQVAQTTV
+421 ETKVKNYQVAHTTV

-463 AKLTLN
+463 ATLTLK

-483 LKLGSKDA
+483 LKLGSNDA

-507 SVWHGTITEN
+507 SVWHGTITVS
-517 GSPVKSTATIG
+517 GTTVKSTATIG
-528 KNATL
+528 PDATL

-542 GVLKNDGTLTVT
+542 GVLVNSGTLTVT

-596 GKAAGTAG
+596 GTAAGKAG
-604 GTIVDTS
+604 GTIVDTT

-632 AVKTTLLFANSSLV
+632 SVKTTLLFANSSLV

-707 VLAGDASGNVFTGVA
+707 VLAGDASGNAFTGVA

-730 GNVKL
+730 GNVTL

-747 INVANKLVVGEAA
+747 INVANKLVVVEAA

-768 TAKDITNNG
+768 TAKDITNSG

-812 TRARTFALRAAA
+812 TRERTFALRAAA

-839 ETKVDTQ
+839 ETKV
-846 GTAATPDFVAFGTTD
+846 GTKGTTPNFVVFGTTD
-861 TAVKSKALKALESA
+861 TAVKAKALKALESA

-881 AVLYVDKHLSLANGA
+881 AVLYVDKHLSLASGA
-896 VALGAQAQANNGTL
+896 VALGAQAPANNGTL

-972 LGDNVTVG
+972 LGDNVTVAG
-980 DKVATDA
+980 QVATDA
-987 GFYTARFDADSKSL
+987 GFYTASFDAASKSL

-1023 VAQDVRTMTNSDN
+1023 VAQDVRTMTNSGN

-1049 DAFRAGIDEQAGAL
+1049 DAFRAGIDEQTGAL

-1071 IDAGI
+1071 TDAGI
-1076 RVDNT
+1076 RFDDNFK
-1081 EMDNEGR
+1081 DNEGR

-1102 AQVQAYNG
+1102 AQVQAYND

>member
-66 ADGTWRALHSETTQ
+66 AGGTWSAVTGAKQ

-92 EGYNDAFDVQVLG
+92 EGYNDAYDVQVLG

-129 VKGATDPEDKP
+129 VKGASGDEP

-156 DSANFGVGAYAK
+156 DSANFGVGAHAK

-186 GSAKEKASVIFA
+186 GSTNAKASVIFA
-198 ASSSSTEESN
+198 ASSSNEEGN

-255 GTGTDTL
+255 GADTATL
-262 FAGNATKTSTATFTN
+262 FAGNANKTSTATFTN

-451 DGIVIYGNTTSA
+451 DGIVIYGNTNSA

-542 GVLKNDGTLTVT
+542 GVLVNDGTLTVT

-572 VGVASLISKVEEA
+572 VGVASLISKVEGA
-585 GSNFTATATEF
+585 NSSFNATATEF

-604 GTIVDTS
+604 GTIVDTT

-623 IKTALGITD
+623 IKKALGITD
-632 AVKTTLLFANSSLV
+632 SVKTTLLFANSSLV
-646 ADDGKNLTVSAV
+646 ANDGKNLTFSAV

-671 EAAVTFTQASMLG
+671 NAAVTFSKDSMLG

-702 SSGAV
+702 GSGAV

-747 INVANKLVVGEAA
+747 INVANKLVVGQAA

-768 TAKDITNNG
+768 TAKDITNSG

-839 ETKVDTQ
+839 ETKVGTQ
-846 GTAATPDFVAFGTTD
+846 GTTPNFVVFGTTD
-861 TAVKSKALKALESA
+861 TAVKAKALKALESA

-881 AVLYVDKHLSLANGA
+881 AVLYVDKHLSLASGA
-896 VALGAQAQANNGTL
+896 VALGAQAPTSNGTL
-910 TSDVNTAVVIDT
+910 TSDINTAVVIDT

-949 DVVLTNLTN
+949 NVVLTNLTN

-980 DKVATDA
+980 ADKVATDA
-987 GFYTARFDADSKSL
+987 GFYIARFDAASKSL

-1023 VAQDVRTMTNSDN
+1023 VAQDVRTMTNSGN

-1049 DAFRAGIDEQAGAL
+1049 DAFRAAQDAKIDALAENGKALVTEAGIDSAYFNTQKNRFDTTQLGDATLKAQLEALNAQMDAIENAAG
-1063 SAAAQQVL
+1063 
-1071 IDAGI
+1071 
-1076 RVDNT
+1076 
-1081 EMDNEGR
+1081 
-1088 ITLTENMGVTAEVA
+1088 
-1102 AQVQAYNG
+1102 
-1110 QITAI
+1110 
-1115 VNGAAAYEVASLNAA
+1115 AYEVASLNAA

>member
-66 ADGTWRALHSETTQ
+66 AGGTWSALTGEPKQ

-92 EGYNDAFDVQVLG
+92 EGYNDAYDVQVLG

-129 VKGATDPEDKP
+129 VKGATDEP

-156 DSANFGVGAYAK
+156 DSANFGVGAHAK

-186 GSAKEKASVIFA
+186 GSTEAKASVIFA
-198 ASSSSTEESN
+198 ASSTEEGN

-255 GTGTDTL
+255 GSGTDSL
-262 FAGNATKTSTATFTN
+262 FDGNAQKTSTATFTN
-277 STVNVGASGMF
+277 STVNVGASGRF

-344 GTTADTKKVTIGNT
+344 GTTADTNKVTIGNT

-435 NEGGELAVTA
+435 NAGGELAVTA

-451 DGIVIYGNTTSA
+451 DGIVIYGNATSA
-463 AKLTLN
+463 ATLTLK

-483 LKLGSKDA
+483 LKLGSNDA
-491 VGQLTLGNGDY
+491 VGQLTLNNGDY

-507 SVWHGTITEN
+507 SVWHGTITVNE
-517 GSPVKSTATIG
+517 SPVKSTATIG
-528 KNATL
+528 KDATL

-542 GVLKNDGTLTVT
+542 GALVNEGTLTVT

-585 GSNFTATATEF
+585 SSSFKATATEF

-604 GTIVDTS
+604 GTIVDTT

-623 IKTALGITD
+623 IKTALGITES
-632 AVKTTLLFANSSLV
+632 VTTTLLFANSSLV
-646 ADDGKNLTVSAV
+646 ADDGKNLTVIAV

-671 EAAVTFTQASMLG
+671 DATVTFSKDSMLG

-707 VLAGDASGNVFTGVA
+707 VLAGDASGNAFTGVA
-722 SGKAVNVS
+722 SGKAVKVS
-730 GNVKL
+730 SKVTL

-747 INVANKLVVGEAA
+747 INVANKLVVDTAA

-768 TAKDITNNG
+768 TAKDITNSG

-785 AAASLAGGTVTLT
+785 AAASLAGGTVTLK

-839 ETKVDTQ
+839 ETKVSMQ
-846 GTAATPDFVAFGTTD
+846 GTAATPDFVVFGTTD

-881 AVLYVDKHLSLANGA
+881 AVLYVDKHLSLASGA
-896 VALGAQAQANNGTL
+896 VALGAQAPAANGTL
-910 TSDVNTAVVIDT
+910 TSFDHTAVVIDT

-940 TANNGTLSG
+940 TAGNNTLSG

-972 LGDNVTVG
+972 LGDNVTVAG
-980 DKVATDA
+980 QVATDA
-987 GFYTARFDADSKSL
+987 GFYTASFDAASSKSL

-1023 VAQDVRTMTNSDN
+1023 VAQDVRTMTNSGN

-1049 DAFRAGIDEQAGAL
+1049 DAFRATQDAK
-1063 SAAAQQVL
+1063 
-1071 IDAGI
+1071 IDALAENGKALVTEAGI
-1076 RVDNT
+1076 GNSYFNT
-1081 EMDNEGR
+1081 QKDRFETTQVGDATLKAQLEALNAQMDA
-1088 ITLTENMGVTAEVA
+1088 IENA
-1102 AQVQAYNG
+1102 AG
-1110 QITAI
+1110 
-1115 VNGAAAYEVASLNAA
+1115 AYEVASLNAA

-1169 VGITPWVDVFGT
+1169 AGITPWVDVFGT

>member
-49 AAQSTE
+49 AAQSTG

-66 ADGTWRALHSETTQ
+66 AGGTWSALTGEPKQ

-92 EGYNDAFDVQVLG
+92 EGYNDAYDVQVLG

-129 VKGATDPEDKP
+129 VKGATADEP

-156 DSANFGVGAYAK
+156 DSANFGVGAHAK
-168 EGYKDAKFVFD
+168 ECYKDAKFVFD
-179 GAQVTLA
+179 GAKVTLA

-198 ASSSSTEESN
+198 ASSSTEESN

-255 GTGTDTL
+255 NTVTDTL
-262 FAGNATKTSTATFTN
+262 FTGNAKKTSTATFTN
-277 STVNVGASGMF
+277 STVNVGASGRF

-324 TLDPDTLTMKSGK
+324 TLAPDTLTMKSGK

-344 GTTADTKKVTIGNT
+344 GTTADTNKVTIGNT

-451 DGIVIYGNTTSA
+451 DGIVIYGNATSA
-463 AKLTLN
+463 ATLTLK

-483 LKLGSKDA
+483 LKLGSNDA
-491 VGQLTLGNGDY
+491 VGRLTLNNGDY

-507 SVWHGTITEN
+507 SVWHGTITVNE
-517 GSPVKSTATIG
+517 SPVKSTATID
-528 KNATL
+528 KDATL

-542 GVLKNDGTLTVT
+542 GDLVNNGTLTVT
-554 GTATAQAGA
+554 GTATALNGA
-563 TVTNTGTIN
+563 TVTNNGTIN

-585 GSNFTATATEF
+585 NSSFKATATEF

-604 GTIVDTS
+604 GTIVDTT

-623 IKTALGITD
+623 IKTVLGITES
-632 AVKTTLLFANSSLV
+632 VTTTLLFANSSLV

-671 EAAVTFTQASMLG
+671 EAAVIFSKDSMLG

-707 VLAGDASGNVFTGVA
+707 VLAGDASGNAFTGVA

-747 INVANKLVVGEAA
+747 INVANNLVVAEAA
-760 KLGIDTSV
+760 NLGIDTTV
-768 TAKDITNNG
+768 TTKDITNNG

-785 AAASLAGGTVTLT
+785 AAASLKGGTVTLT

-839 ETKVDTQ
+839 ETKVGAQ
-846 GTAATPDFVAFGTTD
+846 GTAATPDFVVFGTTD
-861 TAVKSKALKALESA
+861 TAVKAKALKALESA
-875 EVSGST
+875 EVSDST
-881 AVLYVDKHLSLANGA
+881 AVLYVDKHLSLASGA
-896 VALGAQAQANNGTL
+896 VALGAQAPTSNGTL
-910 TSDVNTAVVIDT
+910 TSDVNMAVVIDT

-940 TANNGTLSG
+940 TAGSGTLSG

-1023 VAQDVRTMTNSDN
+1023 VAQDVRTMTNSGN

-1049 DAFRAGIDEQAGAL
+1049 DAFRAGIDEQTGAL

-1071 IDAGI
+1071 TDAGI
-1076 RVDNT
+1076 RFDDT
-1081 EMDNEGR
+1081 FKDNEGR
-1088 ITLTENMGVTAEVA
+1088 ITLNENMGVTAEVA
-1102 AQVQAYNG
+1102 AQVQAYND

-1169 VGITPWVDVFGT
+1169 AGITPWVDVFGT

-1213 SVIGLALNVGTAD
+1213 GVIGLALNVGTAD

-1282 SLDADVFTFGVGTEF
+1282 SLDADVFTVGVGTEF

-1320 ASKFGAD
+1320 SSKFGAD

>member
-66 ADGTWRALHSETTQ
+66 AGGTWSAVTGAKQ

-92 EGYNDAFDVQVLG
+92 EGYNDAYDVQVLG

-129 VKGATDPEDKP
+129 VKGASGDEP

-156 DSANFGVGAYAK
+156 DSANFGVGAHAK

-186 GSAKEKASVIFA
+186 GSTNAKASVIFA
-198 ASSSSTEESN
+198 ASSSNEEGN

-255 GTGTDTL
+255 GADTATL
-262 FAGNATKTSTATFTN
+262 FAGNANKTSTATFTN

-344 GTTADTKKVTIGNT
+344 GTTADTRNVTIGNT

-542 GVLKNDGTLTVT
+542 GVLVNDGTLTVT

-572 VGVASLISKVEEA
+572 VGVASLISKVEGA
-585 GSNFTATATEF
+585 NSSFNATATEF

-604 GTIVDTS
+604 GTIVDTT

-623 IKTALGITD
+623 IKKALGITD
-632 AVKTTLLFANSSLV
+632 SVKTTLLFANSSLV
-646 ADDGKNLTVSAV
+646 ANDGKNLTFSAV

-671 EAAVTFTQASMLG
+671 NAAVTFSKDSMLG

-702 SSGAV
+702 GSGAV

-747 INVANKLVVGEAA
+747 INVANKLVVGQAA
-760 KLGIDTSV
+760 ELGIDTSV
-768 TAKDITNNG
+768 TAKDITNSG

-839 ETKVDTQ
+839 ETKVGTQ
-846 GTAATPDFVAFGTTD
+846 GTTPNFVVFGTTD
-861 TAVKSKALKALESA
+861 TAVKAKALKALESA

-881 AVLYVDKHLSLANGA
+881 AVLYVDKHLSLASGA
-896 VALGAQAQANNGTL
+896 VALGAQAPNSNGTL
-910 TSDVNTAVVIDT
+910 TSAINTAVVIDT

-949 DVVLTNLTN
+949 NVVLTNLTN

-980 DKVATDA
+980 ADKVATDA
-987 GFYTARFDADSKSL
+987 GFYIARFDAASKSL

-1023 VAQDVRTMTNSDN
+1023 VAQDVRTMTNSGN

-1049 DAFRAGIDEQAGAL
+1049 DAFRAAQDAKIDALAENGKALVTEAGIDNAYFNTQKNRFDTTQLGDATLKAQLEALYAQMDAIENAAG
-1063 SAAAQQVL
+1063 
-1071 IDAGI
+1071 
-1076 RVDNT
+1076 
-1081 EMDNEGR
+1081 
-1088 ITLTENMGVTAEVA
+1088 
-1102 AQVQAYNG
+1102 
-1110 QITAI
+1110 
-1115 VNGAAAYEVASLNAA
+1115 AYEVASLNAA

>member
-26 IQAKGTKTVIAAAAA
+26 IQAKGTKTVIAVAAT

-66 ADGTWRALHSETTQ
+66 AGGTWSAVTGAKQ

-92 EGYNDAFDVQVLG
+92 EGYNDAYDVQVLG

-129 VKGATDPEDKP
+129 VKGASGDEP

-156 DSANFGVGAYAK
+156 DSANFGVGAHAK

-186 GSAKEKASVIFA
+186 GSTNAKASVIFA
-198 ASSSSTEESN
+198 ASSSNEEGN

-255 GTGTDTL
+255 GADTATL
-262 FAGNATKTSTATFTN
+262 FAGNANKTSTATFTN

-358 DVLNGAAVVENSG
+358 DVLNGVAVVENSG

-542 GVLKNDGTLTVT
+542 GVLVNDGTLTVT

-572 VGVASLISKVEEA
+572 DGVASLISKVEGA
-585 GSNFTATATEF
+585 NSSFNATATEF

-604 GTIVDTS
+604 GTIVDTT

-623 IKTALGITD
+623 IKKALGITD
-632 AVKTTLLFANSSLV
+632 SVKTTLLFANSSLV
-646 ADDGKNLTVSAV
+646 ANDGKNLTFSAV

-671 EAAVTFTQASMLG
+671 NAAVTFSKDSMLG

-702 SSGAV
+702 GSGAV

-747 INVANKLVVGEAA
+747 INVANKLVVGQAA

-768 TAKDITNNG
+768 TAKDITNSG

-839 ETKVDTQ
+839 ETKVGTQ
-846 GTAATPDFVAFGTTD
+846 GTTPNFVVFGTTD
-861 TAVKSKALKALESA
+861 TAVKAKALKALESA

-881 AVLYVDKHLSLANGA
+881 AVLYVDKHLSLASGA
-896 VALGAQAQANNGTL
+896 VALGAQAPTSNGTL
-910 TSDVNTAVVIDT
+910 TSDINTAVVIDT

-949 DVVLTNLTN
+949 NVVLTNLTN

-980 DKVATDA
+980 ADKVATDA
-987 GFYTARFDADSKSL
+987 GFYIARFDAASKSL

-1023 VAQDVRTMTNSDN
+1023 VAQDVRTMTNSGN

-1049 DAFRAGIDEQAGAL
+1049 DAFRAAQDAKIDALAENGKALVTEAGIDNAYFNTQKNRFDTTRLGDATLKAQLEALNAQMDAIENAAG
-1063 SAAAQQVL
+1063 
-1071 IDAGI
+1071 
-1076 RVDNT
+1076 
-1081 EMDNEGR
+1081 
-1088 ITLTENMGVTAEVA
+1088 
-1102 AQVQAYNG
+1102 
-1110 QITAI
+1110 
-1115 VNGAAAYEVASLNAA
+1115 AYEVASLNAA

>member
-66 ADGTWRALHSETTQ
+66 AGGTWSALNGETKQQ
-80 ESVTIKAGTVKL
+80 ESVTINAGTVKL
-92 EGYNDAFDVQVLG
+92 EGYNDAYDVQVLG

-129 VKGATDPEDKP
+129 VKGASGDEP

-156 DSANFGVGAYAK
+156 DSANFGVGAHAK

-179 GAQVTLA
+179 GAKVTLA
-186 GSAKEKASVIFA
+186 GSTNAKASVIFA
-198 ASSSSTEESN
+198 ASSSTKESN

-217 TTLSVAKDKFGVLNT
+217 TTLSVAKDKFGALNT

-255 GTGTDTL
+255 GADTATL
-262 FAGNATKTSTATFTN
+262 FAGNAQKTSTATFTN
-277 STVNVGASGMF
+277 STVNVGASGRF

-303 GTLGLADLTVKN
+303 GTLGLADMTVKN

-324 TLDPDTLTMKSGK
+324 TLAPDTLTMKSGK

-344 GTTADTKKVTIGNT
+344 GTTENPTTNVTIGNT

-371 KFNAK
+371 KFNAE

-382 DGAFTNTAAGELI
+382 DGAFANTAAGELI

-406 LTTAISTTTKGADGK
+406 LTTAISTTTKDADGK
-421 ETKVQNYQVAQTTV
+421 ETKVQNYQVAKTEV

-451 DGIVIYGNTTSA
+451 DGIVIYGNATSA

-483 LKLGSKDA
+483 LKLGSNDA
-491 VGQLTLGNGDY
+491 VGQLTLNKGDY

-507 SVWHGTITEN
+507 SVWQGTITVS

-528 KNATL
+528 KDATL

-542 GVLKNDGTLTVT
+542 GVLENNGTLTVT
-554 GTATAQAGA
+554 GTATAKNEA

-585 GSNFTATATEF
+585 ESNFTATATEF
-596 GKAAGTAG
+596 GKVAGKAG
-604 GTIVDTS
+604 GTIVDTT

-632 AVKTTLLFANSSLV
+632 SVTTTLLFANSSLV
-646 ADDGKNLTVSAV
+646 ANDGKNLTVSAV

-671 EAAVTFTQASMLG
+671 NAAATFSKDSMLG

-707 VLAGDASGNVFTGVA
+707 VLAGDASGNAFTGVA

-730 GNVKL
+730 GNVTL

-747 INVANKLVVGEAA
+747 INVANKLVVDTAA

-768 TAKDITNNG
+768 TAKDITNSG

-785 AAASLAGGTVTLT
+785 AAASLAGGTVTLM

-839 ETKVDTQ
+839 ETKVGTQ
-846 GTAATPDFVAFGTTD
+846 GTAATPNFVVFGTTD
-861 TAVKSKALKALESA
+861 TAVKAKALKALESA

-881 AVLYVDKHLSLANGA
+881 AVLYVDKHLSLASGA
-896 VALGAQAQANNGTL
+896 VALGAQAPAANGTL
-910 TSDVNTAVVIDT
+910 TSAANTAVVIDT

-940 TANNGTLSG
+940 TVSSGTLSG
-949 DVVLTNLTN
+949 AVVLTNLTN

-972 LGDNVTVG
+972 LGDNVTVAG
-980 DKVATDA
+980 QVATDA
-987 GFYTARFDADSKSL
+987 GFYTASFDAASKSL

-1023 VAQDVRTMTNSDN
+1023 VAQDVRTMTNSGN

-1049 DAFRAGIDEQAGAL
+1049 DAFRAAQDAKIDALAENGKALETEAGIDNSYFNTQKDRFDTTQVGDATLKAQLEALNAQMDAIENAAG
-1063 SAAAQQVL
+1063 
-1071 IDAGI
+1071 
-1076 RVDNT
+1076 
-1081 EMDNEGR
+1081 
-1088 ITLTENMGVTAEVA
+1088 
-1102 AQVQAYNG
+1102 
-1110 QITAI
+1110 
-1115 VNGAAAYEVASLNAA
+1115 AYEVASLNAA

-1186 RLYGSNAGYEAD
+1186 RLYGSNAGYEAN

-1213 SVIGLALNVGTAD
+1213 GVIGLALNVGTAD

-1282 SLDADVFTFGVGTEF
+1282 SLDADVFTVGVGTEF

>member
-66 ADGTWRALHSETTQ
+66 AGGTWSAVTGAKQ

-92 EGYNDAFDVQVLG
+92 EGYNDAYDVQVLG

-129 VKGATDPEDKP
+129 VKGASGDEP

-156 DSANFGVGAYAK
+156 DSANFGVGAHAK

-186 GSAKEKASVIFA
+186 GSTNAKASVIFA
-198 ASSSSTEESN
+198 ASSSNEEGN

-255 GTGTDTL
+255 GADTATL
-262 FAGNATKTSTATFTN
+262 FAGNANKTSTATFTN

-542 GVLKNDGTLTVT
+542 GVLVNDGTLTVT

-563 TVTNTGTIN
+563 TVTNSGTIN

-632 AVKTTLLFANSSLV
+632 SVKTTLLFANSSLV
-646 ADDGKNLTVSAV
+646 ADDGKNLTFSDV

-671 EAAVTFTQASMLG
+671 NAAVTFSKDSMLG

-747 INVANKLVVGEAA
+747 INVANKLVVGQAA

-768 TAKDITNNG
+768 TAKDITNSG

-839 ETKVDTQ
+839 ETKVGTQ
-846 GTAATPDFVAFGTTD
+846 GATPNFVVFGTTD
-861 TAVKSKALKALESA
+861 TAVKAKALKALESA

-881 AVLYVDKHLSLANGA
+881 AVLYVDKHLSLASGA
-896 VALGAQAQANNGTL
+896 VALGAQAPTSNGTL
-910 TSDVNTAVVIDT
+910 TSDINTAVVIDT

-949 DVVLTNLTN
+949 NVVLTNLTN

-980 DKVATDA
+980 ADKVATDA
-987 GFYTARFDADSKSL
+987 GFYIARFDAASKSL

-1023 VAQDVRTMTNSDN
+1023 VAQDVRTMTNSGN

-1049 DAFRAGIDEQAGAL
+1049 DAFRAAQDAKIDALAENGKALVTEAGIDNAYFNTQKNRFDTTQLGDATLKAQLEALNAQMDAIENAAG
-1063 SAAAQQVL
+1063 
-1071 IDAGI
+1071 
-1076 RVDNT
+1076 
-1081 EMDNEGR
+1081 
-1088 ITLTENMGVTAEVA
+1088 
-1102 AQVQAYNG
+1102 
-1110 QITAI
+1110 
-1115 VNGAAAYEVASLNAA
+1115 AYEVASLNAA

>member
-66 ADGTWRALHSETTQ
+66 AGGTWSAVTGAKQ

-92 EGYNDAFDVQVLG
+92 EGYNDAYDVQVLG

-129 VKGATDPEDKP
+129 VKGASGDEP

-156 DSANFGVGAYAK
+156 DSANFGVGAHAK

-186 GSAKEKASVIFA
+186 GSTNAKASVIFA
-198 ASSSSTEESN
+198 ASSSNEEGN

-255 GTGTDTL
+255 GADTATL
-262 FAGNATKTSTATFTN
+262 FAGNANKTSTATFTN

-376 AVVVDG
+376 TVVVDG

-395 AGSVEINKGGK
+395 AGSVKINKGGK

-563 TVTNTGTIN
+563 TVTNSGTIN

-632 AVKTTLLFANSSLV
+632 SVKTTLLFANSSLV
-646 ADDGKNLTVSAV
+646 ADDGKNLTFSDV

-671 EAAVTFTQASMLG
+671 NAAVTFSKDSMLG

-747 INVANKLVVGEAA
+747 INVANKLVVGQAA

-768 TAKDITNNG
+768 TAKDITNSG

-846 GTAATPDFVAFGTTD
+846 GTTPNFVVFGTTD
-861 TAVKSKALKALESA
+861 TAVKAKALKALESA

-881 AVLYVDKHLSLANGA
+881 AVLYVDKHLSLASGA
-896 VALGAQAQANNGTL
+896 VALGAQAPTSNGTL
-910 TSDVNTAVVIDT
+910 TSDINTAVVIDT

-949 DVVLTNLTN
+949 NVVLTNLTN

-980 DKVATDA
+980 ADKVATDA
-987 GFYTARFDADSKSL
+987 GFYIARFDAASKCL

-1023 VAQDVRTMTNSDN
+1023 VAQDVRTMTNSGN

-1049 DAFRAGIDEQAGAL
+1049 DAFRAAQDAKIDALAENGKALVTEAGIDNAYFNTQKNRFDTTQLGDATLKAQLEALNAQMDAIENAAG
-1063 SAAAQQVL
+1063 
-1071 IDAGI
+1071 
-1076 RVDNT
+1076 
-1081 EMDNEGR
+1081 
-1088 ITLTENMGVTAEVA
+1088 
-1102 AQVQAYNG
+1102 
-1110 QITAI
+1110 
-1115 VNGAAAYEVASLNAA
+1115 AYEVASLNAA

>member
-66 ADGTWRALHSETTQ
+66 AGGTWSAVTGAKQ
-80 ESVTIKAGTVKL
+80 ESVTINAGTVKL
-92 EGYNDAFDVQVLG
+92 EGYNDAYDVQVLG

-129 VKGATDPEDKP
+129 VKGASADEP

-156 DSANFGVGAYAK
+156 DSANFGVGAHA
-168 EGYKDAKFVFD
+168 EDGYKDAKFVFD
-179 GAQVTLA
+179 GAKVTLA
-186 GSAKEKASVIFA
+186 GSTDAKASVIFA
-198 ASSSSTEESN
+198 SSTAKEN

-255 GTGTDTL
+255 GVDTANL
-262 FAGNATKTSTATFTN
+262 FAGNAQKTSTATFTN
-277 STVNVGASGMF
+277 STVNVGASGKF
-288 YMDDATLEDTAVTNA
+288 SMDDATLEDTAVTNA
-303 GTLGLADLTVKN
+303 GTLGLANLTVKN

-324 TLDPDTLTMKSGK
+324 TLAPDTLTMKSGK

-344 GTTADTKKVTIGNT
+344 GDAAGLTKEVTIGNT

-371 KFNAK
+371 KFYAQK
-376 AVVVDG
+376 VVVDG

-395 AGSVEINKGGK
+395 AGSVEISKGGK

-507 SVWHGTITEN
+507 SVWDGTITEN
-517 GSPVKSTATIG
+517 GSTVQSTATIG
-528 KNATL
+528 PDATL

-542 GVLKNDGTLTVT
+542 GVLVNSGTLTVT

-596 GKAAGTAG
+596 GTAAGKAG
-604 GTIVDTS
+604 GTIVDTT

-623 IKTALGITD
+623 IKTALGITGS
-632 AVKTTLLFANSSLV
+632 VKTTLLFANSSLV
-646 ADDGKNLTVSAV
+646 ADDGKNLTFRAV

-671 EAAVTFTQASMLG
+671 EAAVTFSNDSMLG
-684 ALAFDSTKVTTD
+684 ALAFDSTKVTGD
-696 VTITGP
+696 VTITGS
-702 SSGAV
+702 SSGGV
-707 VLAGDASGNVFTGVA
+707 VLAGDASGNAFTGVA
-722 SGKAVNVS
+722 SGKAVKVA
-730 GNVKL
+730 GKVTL

-747 INVANKLVVGEAA
+747 INVANKLVVDGAA
-760 KLGIDTSV
+760 NLGIDTTV
-768 TAKDITNNG
+768 TTKDITNNG

-812 TRARTFALRAAA
+812 TRARTLALRAAA
-824 PSAEETPKYETAFAV
+824 TSAEETPKYETAFAV
-839 ETKVDTQ
+839 ETKVGTQ
-846 GTAATPDFVAFGTTD
+846 GTAATPDFVVFGTTD

-881 AVLYVDKHLSLANGA
+881 AVLYVDKHLSLARGA
-896 VALGAQAQANNGTL
+896 VALGALAPTANGTL
-910 TSDVNTAVVIDT
+910 TSVANTAVVIDT

-940 TANNGTLSG
+940 TVGNGTLSG
-949 DVVLTNLTN
+949 NVVLTNLTN

-980 DKVATDA
+980 ADKVATDA
-987 GFYTARFDADSKSL
+987 GFYTARFDAASKSL

-1023 VAQDVRTMTNSDN
+1023 VAQDVRTMTNSGN

-1049 DAFRAGIDEQAGAL
+1049 DAFRAAQDAKIDALAENGKALVTEAGIDNTYFNTQKNRFDTAQLGDATLKAQIEALNAQMDAIENAAG
-1063 SAAAQQVL
+1063 
-1071 IDAGI
+1071 
-1076 RVDNT
+1076 
-1081 EMDNEGR
+1081 
-1088 ITLTENMGVTAEVA
+1088 
-1102 AQVQAYNG
+1102 
-1110 QITAI
+1110 
-1115 VNGAAAYEVASLNAA
+1115 AYEVASLNAA

>member
-66 ADGTWRALHSETTQ
+66 AGGTWSAVTGAKQ
-80 ESVTIKAGTVKL
+80 ESVTINAGTVKL
-92 EGYNDAFDVQVLG
+92 EGYNDAYDVQVLG

-129 VKGATDPEDKP
+129 VKGASGDEP

-156 DSANFGVGAYAK
+156 DSANFGVGAHAT

-179 GAQVTLA
+179 GAKVTLA
-186 GSAKEKASVIFA
+186 GSTNAKASVIFA
-198 ASSSSTEESN
+198 ASSSTEESN

-217 TTLSVAKDKFGVLNT
+217 TTLSVAKDKFGALNT

-255 GTGTDTL
+255 GADTATL
-262 FAGNATKTSTATFTN
+262 FTGNAQKTSTATFTN
-277 STVNVGASGMF
+277 STVNVGASGRF

-303 GTLGLADLTVKN
+303 GTLGLADMTVKN

-324 TLDPDTLTMKSGK
+324 TLAPDTLTMKSGK

-344 GTTADTKKVTIGNT
+344 GTTENPTTNVTIGNT

-371 KFNAK
+371 KFNAE

-382 DGAFTNTAAGELI
+382 DGAFANTAAGELI

-406 LTTAISTTTKGADGK
+406 LTTAISTTTKDADGK

-435 NEGGELAVTA
+435 NAGGELAVTA

-451 DGIVIYGNTTSA
+451 DGIVIYGNATSA
-463 AKLTLN
+463 ATLTLK

-483 LKLGSKDA
+483 LKLGSNDA
-491 VGQLTLGNGDY
+491 VGQLTLNNGDY

-507 SVWHGTITEN
+507 SVWHGTITVNE
-517 GSPVKSTATIG
+517 SPVKSTAKIG
-528 KNATL
+528 KDATL

-542 GVLKNDGTLTVT
+542 GALVNEGTLTVT
-554 GTATAQAGA
+554 GTATAHAGA

-585 GSNFTATATEF
+585 NNSSFKATATEF

-604 GTIVDTS
+604 GTIVDTT

-623 IKTALGITD
+623 IKTALGITES
-632 AVKTTLLFANSSLV
+632 VTTTLLFANSSLV

-671 EAAVTFTQASMLG
+671 EAAVTFSKDSMLG

-707 VLAGDASGNVFTGVA
+707 VLAGDASGNAFTGVA

-730 GNVKL
+730 GNVTL

-747 INVANKLVVGEAA
+747 INVANKLVVGQAA

-768 TAKDITNNG
+768 TAKDITNSG

-839 ETKVDTQ
+839 ETKVGTQ
-846 GTAATPDFVAFGTTD
+846 GTDATPDFVVFGTTD

-881 AVLYVDKHLSLANGA
+881 AVLYVDKHLSLASGA
-896 VALGAQAQANNGTL
+896 VALGAQAPAANGTL
-910 TSDVNTAVVIDT
+910 TSVANTAVVIDT

-940 TANNGTLSG
+940 TASSGTLSG

-972 LGDNVTVG
+972 LGDNVTVAG
-980 DKVATDA
+980 KVATDA
-987 GFYTARFDADSKSL
+987 GFYTASFDAASESL

-1023 VAQDVRTMTNSDN
+1023 VAQDVRTMTSSGN

-1049 DAFRAGIDEQAGAL
+1049 DAFRAAQDAKIDALAENGKALVTEAGIDNSYFNTQKNRFDTTQLGDATLKAQLEALNAQMDAIENAAG
-1063 SAAAQQVL
+1063 
-1071 IDAGI
+1071 
-1076 RVDNT
+1076 
-1081 EMDNEGR
+1081 
-1088 ITLTENMGVTAEVA
+1088 
-1102 AQVQAYNG
+1102 
-1110 QITAI
+1110 
-1115 VNGAAAYEVASLNAA
+1115 AYEVASLNAA

-1282 SLDADVFTFGVGTEF
+1282 SLDADVFTVGVGTEF

-1320 ASKFGAD
+1320 SSKFGAD

>member
-66 ADGTWRALHSETTQ
+66 AGGTWSAVTGAKQ

-92 EGYNDAFDVQVLG
+92 EGYNDAYDVQVLG

-129 VKGATDPEDKP
+129 VKGASGDEP

-156 DSANFGVGAYAK
+156 DSANFGVGAHAK

-186 GSAKEKASVIFA
+186 GSTNAKASVIFA
-198 ASSSSTEESN
+198 ASSSNEEGN

-255 GTGTDTL
+255 GADTATL
-262 FAGNATKTSTATFTN
+262 FAGNANKTSTATFTN

-382 DGAFTNTAAGELI
+382 DGAFTNNAAGELI

-491 VGQLTLGNGDY
+491 VGQLTLSNGDY

-542 GVLKNDGTLTVT
+542 GVLVNDGTLTVT

-572 VGVASLISKVEEA
+572 VGVASLISKVEGA
-585 GSNFTATATEF
+585 NSSFNATATEF

-604 GTIVDTS
+604 GTIVDTT

-623 IKTALGITD
+623 IKKALGITD
-632 AVKTTLLFANSSLV
+632 SVKTTLLFANSSLV
-646 ADDGKNLTVSAV
+646 ANDGKNLTFSAV

-671 EAAVTFTQASMLG
+671 NAAVTFSKDSMLG

-702 SSGAV
+702 GSGAV

-747 INVANKLVVGEAA
+747 INVANKLVVGQAA

-768 TAKDITNNG
+768 TAKDITNSG

-839 ETKVDTQ
+839 ETKVGTQ
-846 GTAATPDFVAFGTTD
+846 GTTPNFVVFGTTD
-861 TAVKSKALKALESA
+861 TAVKAKALKALESA

-881 AVLYVDKHLSLANGA
+881 AVLYVDKHLSLASGA
-896 VALGAQAQANNGTL
+896 VALGAQAPTSNGTL
-910 TSDVNTAVVIDT
+910 TSDINTAVVIDT

-949 DVVLTNLTN
+949 NVVLTNLTN

-980 DKVATDA
+980 ADKVATDA
-987 GFYTARFDADSKSL
+987 GFYIARFDAASKSL

-1023 VAQDVRTMTNSDN
+1023 VAQDVRTMTNSGN

-1049 DAFRAGIDEQAGAL
+1049 DAFRAAQDAKIDALAENGKALVTEAGIDNAYFNTQKNRFDTTQLGDATLKAQLEALNAQMDAIENAAG
-1063 SAAAQQVL
+1063 
-1071 IDAGI
+1071 
-1076 RVDNT
+1076 
-1081 EMDNEGR
+1081 
-1088 ITLTENMGVTAEVA
+1088 
-1102 AQVQAYNG
+1102 
-1110 QITAI
+1110 
-1115 VNGAAAYEVASLNAA
+1115 AYEVASLNAA

>member
-66 ADGTWRALHSETTQ
+66 AGGTWSAVTGAKQ
-80 ESVTIKAGTVKL
+80 ESVTINAGTVKL
-92 EGYNDAFDVQVLG
+92 EGYNDAYDVQVLG

-129 VKGATDPEDKP
+129 VKGASADEP

-156 DSANFGVGAYAK
+156 DSANFGVGAHAK

-186 GSAKEKASVIFA
+186 GSTKAKASVIFA
-198 ASSSSTEESN
+198 ASSTEEGN

-255 GTGTDTL
+255 GAGTATL
-262 FAGNATKTSTATFTN
+262 FAGNAQKTSTATFTN
-277 STVNVGASGMF
+277 STVNVGASGEF
-288 YMDDATLEDTAVTNA
+288 SMDDATLEDTAVTNA
-303 GTLGLADLTVKN
+303 GTLGLANLTVKN

-324 TLDPDTLTMKSGK
+324 TLAPDKLTMKSGK

-344 GTTADTKKVTIGNT
+344 GDAAGPTEEVTIGNT

-371 KFNAK
+371 KFYAQK
-376 AVVVDG
+376 VVVDG

-395 AGSVEINKGGK
+395 AGSVEIKKGGK
-406 LTTAISTTTKGADGK
+406 LTTAISTTTKDAGGQ
-421 ETKVQNYQVAQTTV
+421 ETKVKNYQVAHTTV

-463 AKLTLN
+463 ATLTLN

-483 LKLGSKDA
+483 LKLGSNDA

-507 SVWHGTITEN
+507 SVWHGTITVS
-517 GSPVKSTATIG
+517 GSTVKSTATIG
-528 KNATL
+528 PDATL

-542 GVLKNDGTLTVT
+542 GVLVNSGTLTVT

-596 GKAAGTAG
+596 GTAAGKAG
-604 GTIVDTS
+604 GTIVDTT

-632 AVKTTLLFANSSLV
+632 SVKTTLLFANSSLV
-646 ADDGKNLTVSAV
+646 ANDGKNLTFKAV

-671 EAAVTFTQASMLG
+671 NAAVTFSKDSMLG

-707 VLAGDASGNVFTGVA
+707 VLAGDASGNAFTGVA

-730 GNVKL
+730 GNVTL

-760 KLGIDTSV
+760 KLGIDASV
-768 TAKDITNNG
+768 TAKDITNSG

-812 TRARTFALRAAA
+812 TRERTFALRAAA

-839 ETKVDTQ
+839 ETKV
-846 GTAATPDFVAFGTTD
+846 GTKGTTPNFVVFGTTD
-861 TAVKSKALKALESA
+861 TAVKAKALKALESA

-881 AVLYVDKHLSLANGA
+881 AVLYVDKHLSLASGA
-896 VALGAQAQANNGTL
+896 VALGAQVPANNGTL

-972 LGDNVTVG
+972 LGDNVTVAG
-980 DKVATDA
+980 QVATDA
-987 GFYTARFDADSKSL
+987 GFYTASFDAASKSL

-1023 VAQDVRTMTNSDN
+1023 VAQDVRTMTNSGN

-1049 DAFRAGIDEQAGAL
+1049 DAFRA
-1063 SAAAQQVL
+1063 AQDAK
-1071 IDAGI
+1071 IDALAENGKALVTEAGI
-1076 RVDNT
+1076 VIDNAYFNT
-1081 EMDNEGR
+1081 QKDRFDTTQVGDATLKARLEALNAQMDA
-1088 ITLTENMGVTAEVA
+1088 IENA
-1102 AQVQAYNG
+1102 AG
-1110 QITAI
+1110 
-1115 VNGAAAYEVASLNAA
+1115 AYEVASLNAA

-1282 SLDADVFTFGVGTEF
+1282 SLDADVFTVGVGTEF

-1320 ASKFGAD
+1320 SSKFGAD

>member
-66 ADGTWRALHSETTQ
+66 AGGTWSAVTGAKQ

-92 EGYNDAFDVQVLG
+92 EGYNDAYDVQVLG

-129 VKGATDPEDKP
+129 VKGASGDEP

-156 DSANFGVGAYAK
+156 DSANFGVGAHAK

-186 GSAKEKASVIFA
+186 GSTNAKASVIFA
-198 ASSSSTEESN
+198 ASSSNEEGN

-255 GTGTDTL
+255 GADTATL
-262 FAGNATKTSTATFTN
+262 FAGNANKTSTATFTN

-491 VGQLTLGNGDY
+491 VGQLTLSNGDY

-542 GVLKNDGTLTVT
+542 GVLVNDGTLTVT

-572 VGVASLISKVEEA
+572 VGVASLISKVEGA
-585 GSNFTATATEF
+585 NSSFNATATEF

-604 GTIVDTS
+604 GTIVDTT

-623 IKTALGITD
+623 IKKALGITD
-632 AVKTTLLFANSSLV
+632 SVKTTLLFANSSLV
-646 ADDGKNLTVSAV
+646 ANDGKNLTFSAV

-671 EAAVTFTQASMLG
+671 NAAVTFSKDSMLG

-702 SSGAV
+702 GSGAV

-747 INVANKLVVGEAA
+747 INVANKLVVGQAA

-768 TAKDITNNG
+768 TAKDITNSG

-839 ETKVDTQ
+839 ETKVGTQ
-846 GTAATPDFVAFGTTD
+846 GTTPNFVVFGTTD
-861 TAVKSKALKALESA
+861 TAVKAKALKALESA

-881 AVLYVDKHLSLANGA
+881 AVLYVDKHLSLASGA
-896 VALGAQAQANNGTL
+896 VALGAQAPTSNGTL
-910 TSDVNTAVVIDT
+910 TSDINTAVVIDT

-949 DVVLTNLTN
+949 NVVLTNLTN

-980 DKVATDA
+980 ADKVATDA
-987 GFYTARFDADSKSL
+987 GFYIARFDAASKSL

-1023 VAQDVRTMTNSDN
+1023 VAQDVRTMTNSGN

-1049 DAFRAGIDEQAGAL
+1049 DAFRAAQDAKIDALAENGKALVTEAGIDNAYFNTQKNRFDTTQLGDATLKAQLEALNAQMDAIENAAG
-1063 SAAAQQVL
+1063 
-1071 IDAGI
+1071 
-1076 RVDNT
+1076 
-1081 EMDNEGR
+1081 
-1088 ITLTENMGVTAEVA
+1088 
-1102 AQVQAYNG
+1102 
-1110 QITAI
+1110 
-1115 VNGAAAYEVASLNAA
+1115 AYEVASLNAA

>member
-66 ADGTWRALHSETTQ
+66 AGGTWSAVTGAKQ

-92 EGYNDAFDVQVLG
+92 EGYNDAYDVQVLG

-129 VKGATDPEDKP
+129 VKGASGDEP

-156 DSANFGVGAYAK
+156 DSANFGVGAHAK

-186 GSAKEKASVIFA
+186 GSTNAKASVIFA
-198 ASSSSTEESN
+198 ASSSNEEGN

-255 GTGTDTL
+255 GAYTATL
-262 FAGNATKTSTATFTN
+262 FAGNANKTSTATFTN

-376 AVVVDG
+376 AVVVDD

-395 AGSVEINKGGK
+395 AGSVEIRKGGK
-406 LTTAISTTTKGADGK
+406 LTTAISTTTKDADGK
-421 ETKVQNYQVAQTTV
+421 ETKVQNYQVADTTV

-451 DGIVIYGNTTSA
+451 DGIVIYGNATSA

-483 LKLGSKDA
+483 LKLGSNDA
-491 VGQLTLGNGDY
+491 VGQLTLNNGDY

-507 SVWHGTITEN
+507 SVWHGTITVS
-517 GSPVKSTATIG
+517 GSPVKSTATIDQD
-528 KNATL
+528 ATL

-542 GVLKNDGTLTVT
+542 GVLENNGTLTVT
-554 GTATAQAGA
+554 GTATAQNGA

-585 GSNFTATATEF
+585 ESNFTATATEF
-596 GKAAGTAG
+596 GKVAGKAG
-604 GTIVDTS
+604 GTIVDTT

-632 AVKTTLLFANSSLV
+632 SVKTTLLFANSSLV
-646 ADDGKNLTVSAV
+646 ADDGKNLTFSAV

-671 EAAVTFTQASMLG
+671 NAAATFSKDSMLG

-707 VLAGDASGNVFTGVA
+707 VLAGDASGNAFTGVA

-747 INVANKLVVGEAA
+747 INVANNLVVAQAA
-760 KLGIDTSV
+760 NLGIDTTV

-785 AAASLAGGTVTLT
+785 AAASLAGGKVTLT

-839 ETKVDTQ
+839 ETKVGTQ
-846 GTAATPDFVAFGTTD
+846 GSAATPDFVVFGTTD
-861 TAVKSKALKALESA
+861 TVVKAKALKALESA

-881 AVLYVDKHLSLANGA
+881 AVLYVDKHLSLASGA
-896 VALGAQAQANNGTL
+896 VALGTSAPAANGTL
-910 TSDVNTAVVIDT
+910 TSADNTAVVIDT

-940 TANNGTLSG
+940 TANSGTLSG
-949 DVVLTNLTN
+949 NVVLTNLTN

-980 DKVATDA
+980 ADKVATDA
-987 GFYTARFDADSKSL
+987 GFYIARFDAASKSL

-1023 VAQDVRTMTNSDN
+1023 VAQDVRTMTSSGN

-1049 DAFRAGIDEQAGAL
+1049 DAFRAAQDAKIDALAENGKALVTEAGIDNAYFNTQKNRFDTTRLGDATLKAQLEALNAQMDAIENAAG
-1063 SAAAQQVL
+1063 
-1071 IDAGI
+1071 
-1076 RVDNT
+1076 
-1081 EMDNEGR
+1081 
-1088 ITLTENMGVTAEVA
+1088 
-1102 AQVQAYNG
+1102 
-1110 QITAI
+1110 
-1115 VNGAAAYEVASLNAA
+1115 AYEVASLNAA

-1226 GNSVGDGV
+1226 GNYVGDGV

>member
-66 ADGTWRALHSETTQ
+66 AGGTWSAVTGAKQ

-92 EGYNDAFDVQVLG
+92 EGYNDAYDVQVLG

-129 VKGATDPEDKP
+129 VKGASGDEP

-156 DSANFGVGAYAK
+156 DSANFGVGAHAK

-186 GSAKEKASVIFA
+186 GSTNAKASVIFA
-198 ASSSSTEESN
+198 ASSSNEEGN

-255 GTGTDTL
+255 GADTATL
-262 FAGNATKTSTATFTN
+262 FAGNANKTSTATFTN

-376 AVVVDG
+376 TVVVDG

-395 AGSVEINKGGK
+395 AGSVKINKGGK

-563 TVTNTGTIN
+563 TVTNSGTIN

-632 AVKTTLLFANSSLV
+632 SVKTTLLFANSSLV
-646 ADDGKNLTVSAV
+646 ADDGKNLTFSDV

-671 EAAVTFTQASMLG
+671 NAAVTFSKDSMLG

-747 INVANKLVVGEAA
+747 INVANKLVVGQAA

-768 TAKDITNNG
+768 TAKDITNSG

-846 GTAATPDFVAFGTTD
+846 GTTPNFVVFGTTD
-861 TAVKSKALKALESA
+861 TAVKAKALKALESA

-881 AVLYVDKHLSLANGA
+881 AVLYVDKHLSLASGA
-896 VALGAQAQANNGTL
+896 VALGAQAPTSNGTL
-910 TSDVNTAVVIDT
+910 TSDINTAVVIDT

-949 DVVLTNLTN
+949 NVVLTNLTN

-980 DKVATDA
+980 ADKVATDA
-987 GFYTARFDADSKSL
+987 GFYIARFDAASKCL

-1023 VAQDVRTMTNSDN
+1023 VAQDVRTMTNSGN

-1049 DAFRAGIDEQAGAL
+1049 DAFRAAQDAKIDALAENGKALVTEAGIDNAYFNTQKNRFDTTQLGDATLKAQLEALNAQMDAIENAAG
-1063 SAAAQQVL
+1063 
-1071 IDAGI
+1071 
-1076 RVDNT
+1076 
-1081 EMDNEGR
+1081 
-1088 ITLTENMGVTAEVA
+1088 
-1102 AQVQAYNG
+1102 
-1110 QITAI
+1110 
-1115 VNGAAAYEVASLNAA
+1115 AYEVASLNAA

-1234 KVDNDTDFY
+1234 KVDNDTNFY

>member
-1 MNKSFKVVFSKARSA
+1 MH
-16 LMVVN
+16 
-21 EATSS
+21 E
-26 IQAKGTKTVIAAAAA
+26 
-41 AMIAGGAM
+41 
-49 AAQSTE
+49 E
-55 KTIVI
+55 P
-60 DTDTTV
+60 
-66 ADGTWRALHSETTQ
+66 
-80 ESVTIKAGTVKL
+80 IKK
-92 EGYNDAFDVQVLG
+92 
-105 GSVVIDGSKNTGTWD
+105 
-120 KAGLVGYNA
+120 
-129 VKGATDPEDKP
+129 
-140 TDSKTTLVKGA
+140 
-151 TVTIT
+151 
-156 DSANFGVGAYAK
+156 
-168 EGYKDAKFVFD
+168 
-179 GAQVTLA
+179 
-186 GSAKEKASVIFA
+186 
-198 ASSSSTEESN
+198 
-208 AVTLALTNG
+208 
-217 TTLSVAKDKFGVLNT
+217 
-232 RKLVVDNAA
+232 
-241 INVNGSLSVGAIAQ
+241 
-255 GTGTDTL
+255 
-262 FAGNATKTSTATFTN
+262 
-277 STVNVGASGMF
+277 
-288 YMDDATLEDTAVTNA
+288 
-303 GTLGLADLTVKN
+303 
-315 STLTNAAKA
+315 
-324 TLDPDTLTMKSGK
+324 
-337 LVNAGTF
+337 
-344 GTTADTKKVTIGNT
+344 
-358 DVLNGAAVVENSG
+358 
-371 KFNAK
+371 
-376 AVVVDG
+376 
-382 DGAFTNTAAGELI
+382 
-395 AGSVEINKGGK
+395 
-406 LTTAISTTTKGADGK
+406 
-421 ETKVQNYQVAQTTV
+421 
-435 NEGGELAVTA
+435 
-445 LNSEKF
+445 
-451 DGIVIYGNTTSA
+451 
-463 AKLTLN
+463 
-469 GGQVTYQ
+469 
-476 GKVYQGN
+476 
-483 LKLGSKDA
+483 
-491 VGQLTLGNGDY
+491 
-502 KLDTL
+502 
-507 SVWHGTITEN
+507 
-517 GSPVKSTATIG
+517 
-528 KNATL
+528 
-533 TVNALDLTK
+533 
-542 GVLKNDGTLTVT
+542 
-554 GTATAQAGA
+554 
-563 TVTNTGTIN
+563 
-572 VGVASLISKVEEA
+572 
-585 GSNFTATATEF
+585 
-596 GKAAGTAG
+596 
-604 GTIVDTS
+604 
-611 RTTAMKIGELNA
+611 
-623 IKTALGITD
+623 ALGIKDSVT
-632 AVKTTLLFANSSLV
+632 TTLLFANSSLV
-646 ADDGKNLTVSAV
+646 ANDGKNLTFGDV

-663 LNTVATSD
+663 LNTVATSNT
-671 EAAVTFTQASMLG
+671 AAVTFEKDSMLG
-684 ALAFDSTKVTTD
+684 ALAFDSTKVMTD

-722 SGKAVNVS
+722 SGKAVSVS
-730 GNVKL
+730 GNVTL

-747 INVANKLVVGEAA
+747 INVANNLVVDGAA
-760 KLGIDTSV
+760 NLGIDTTV
-768 TAKDITNNG
+768 TTKDITNNG

-785 AAASLAGGTVTLT
+785 AAASLAGGTVTLK

-812 TRARTFALRAAA
+812 TSASTFALRAAA

-839 ETKVDTQ
+839 ETKVSTQ
-846 GTAATPDFVAFGTTD
+846 GTAATPDFVVFGTTD
-861 TAVKSKALKALESA
+861 TAVKAKALKALESA

-881 AVLYVDKHLSLANGA
+881 AVLYVDKHLSLASGA
-896 VALGAQAQANNGTL
+896 VALRAQAPAPANNGTL

-940 TANNGTLSG
+940 TVSGGTLSG
-949 DVVLTNLTN
+949 AVVLTNLTN

-972 LGDNVTVG
+972 LGDNVTVAG
-980 DKVATDA
+980 QVATDA
-987 GFYTARFDADSKSL
+987 GFYTASFDEASKSL

-1023 VAQDVRTMTNSDN
+1023 VAQDVRTMTNSGN

-1049 DAFRAGIDEQAGAL
+1049 DAFRAAQDAKIDALAENGKALETEAGIDNSYFNTQKDRFDTTQVGDATLKAQLEALNAQMDAIENAAG
-1063 SAAAQQVL
+1063 
-1071 IDAGI
+1071 
-1076 RVDNT
+1076 
-1081 EMDNEGR
+1081 
-1088 ITLTENMGVTAEVA
+1088 
-1102 AQVQAYNG
+1102 
-1110 QITAI
+1110 
-1115 VNGAAAYEVASLNAA
+1115 AYEVASLNAA

-1213 SVIGLALNVGTAD
+1213 GVIGLALNVGTAD

>member
-66 ADGTWRALHSETTQ
+66 AGGTWSAVTGAKQ

-92 EGYNDAFDVQVLG
+92 EGYNDAYDVQVLG

-129 VKGATDPEDKP
+129 VKGASGDEP

-156 DSANFGVGAYAK
+156 DSANFGVGAHAK

-186 GSAKEKASVIFA
+186 GSTNAKASVIFA
-198 ASSSSTEESN
+198 ASSSNEEGN

-255 GTGTDTL
+255 GADIATL
-262 FAGNATKTSTATFTN
+262 FAGNANKTSTATFTN

-507 SVWHGTITEN
+507 SVWQGTITEN

-542 GVLKNDGTLTVT
+542 GVLVNDGTLTVT

-572 VGVASLISKVEEA
+572 VGVASLISKVEGA
-585 GSNFTATATEF
+585 NSSFNATATEF

-604 GTIVDTS
+604 GTIVDTT

-623 IKTALGITD
+623 IKKALGITD
-632 AVKTTLLFANSSLV
+632 SVKTTLLFANSSLV
-646 ADDGKNLTVSAV
+646 ANDGKNLTFSAV

-671 EAAVTFTQASMLG
+671 NAAVTFSKDSMLG

-702 SSGAV
+702 GSGAV

-747 INVANKLVVGEAA
+747 INVANKLVVGQAA

-768 TAKDITNNG
+768 TAKDITNSG

-839 ETKVDTQ
+839 ETKVGTQ
-846 GTAATPDFVAFGTTD
+846 GTTPNFVVFGTTD
-861 TAVKSKALKALESA
+861 TAVKAKALKALESA

-881 AVLYVDKHLSLANGA
+881 AVLYVDKHLSLASGA
-896 VALGAQAQANNGTL
+896 VALGAQAPTSNGTL
-910 TSDVNTAVVIDT
+910 TSDINTAVVIDT

-949 DVVLTNLTN
+949 NVVLTNLTN

-980 DKVATDA
+980 ADKVATDA
-987 GFYTARFDADSKSL
+987 GFYIARFDAASKSL

-1023 VAQDVRTMTNSDN
+1023 VAQDVRTMTNSGN

-1049 DAFRAGIDEQAGAL
+1049 DAFRAAQDAKIDALAENGKALVTEAGIDSAYFNTQKNRFDTTQLGDATLKAQLEALNAQMDAIENAAG
-1063 SAAAQQVL
+1063 
-1071 IDAGI
+1071 
-1076 RVDNT
+1076 
-1081 EMDNEGR
+1081 
-1088 ITLTENMGVTAEVA
+1088 
-1102 AQVQAYNG
+1102 
-1110 QITAI
+1110 
-1115 VNGAAAYEVASLNAA
+1115 AYEVASLNAA

>member
-66 ADGTWRALHSETTQ
+66 AGGTWSALNGETKQ
-80 ESVTIKAGTVKL
+80 ESVTINAGTVKL
-92 EGYNDAFDVQVLG
+92 EGYNDAYDVQVLG

-120 KAGLVGYNA
+120 EAGLVGYNA
-129 VKGATDPEDKP
+129 VKGASGDEP

-156 DSANFGVGAYAK
+156 DSANFGVGAHAE

-179 GAQVTLA
+179 GAKVTLA
-186 GSAKEKASVIFA
+186 GSTNAKASVIFA
-198 ASSSSTEESN
+198 ASSSSTKESN

-217 TTLSVAKDKFGVLNT
+217 TTLSVAKDKFGALNT

-255 GTGTDTL
+255 GADTATL
-262 FAGNATKTSTATFTN
+262 FAGNAQKTSTATFTN
-277 STVNVGASGMF
+277 STVNVGASGRF

-303 GTLGLADLTVKN
+303 GTLGLADMTVKN

-324 TLDPDTLTMKSGK
+324 TLAPDTLTMKSGK

-344 GTTADTKKVTIGNT
+344 GTTENPTTNVTIGNT

-371 KFNAK
+371 KFNAE

-382 DGAFTNTAAGELI
+382 DGAFANTAAGELI

-406 LTTAISTTTKGADGK
+406 LTTAISTTTKDADGK
-421 ETKVQNYQVAQTTV
+421 ETKVQNYQVAKTEV

-451 DGIVIYGNTTSA
+451 DGIVIYGNATSA

-483 LKLGSKDA
+483 LKLGSNDA
-491 VGQLTLGNGDY
+491 VGQLTLNKGDY

-507 SVWHGTITEN
+507 SVWQGTITVS

-528 KNATL
+528 KDATL

-542 GVLKNDGTLTVT
+542 GVLENNGTLTVT
-554 GTATAQAGA
+554 GTATAKNEA

-585 GSNFTATATEF
+585 ESNFTATATEF
-596 GKAAGTAG
+596 GKVAGKAG
-604 GTIVDTS
+604 GTIVDTT

-632 AVKTTLLFANSSLV
+632 SVTTTLLFANSSLV
-646 ADDGKNLTVSAV
+646 ANDGKNLTVSAV

-671 EAAVTFTQASMLG
+671 NAAATFSKDSMLG

-707 VLAGDASGNVFTGVA
+707 VLAGDASGNAFTGVA

-730 GNVKL
+730 GNVTL

-747 INVANKLVVGEAA
+747 INVANKLVVDTAA

-768 TAKDITNNG
+768 TAKDITNSG

-785 AAASLAGGTVTLT
+785 AAASLAGGTVTLM

-839 ETKVDTQ
+839 ETKVGTQ
-846 GTAATPDFVAFGTTD
+846 GTAATPNFVVFGTTD
-861 TAVKSKALKALESA
+861 TAVKAKALKALESA

-881 AVLYVDKHLSLANGA
+881 AVLYVDKHLSLASGA
-896 VALGAQAQANNGTL
+896 VALGAQAPAANGTL
-910 TSDVNTAVVIDT
+910 TSAANTAVVIDT

-940 TANNGTLSG
+940 TVSSGTLSG
-949 DVVLTNLTN
+949 AVVLTNLTN

-972 LGDNVTVG
+972 LGDNVTVAG
-980 DKVATDA
+980 QVATDA
-987 GFYTARFDADSKSL
+987 GFYTASFDAASKSL

-1023 VAQDVRTMTNSDN
+1023 VAQDVRTMTNSGN

-1049 DAFRAGIDEQAGAL
+1049 DAFRAAQDAKIDALAENGKALETEAGIDNSYFNTQKDRFDTTQVGDATLKAQLEALNAQMDAIENAAG
-1063 SAAAQQVL
+1063 
-1071 IDAGI
+1071 
-1076 RVDNT
+1076 
-1081 EMDNEGR
+1081 
-1088 ITLTENMGVTAEVA
+1088 
-1102 AQVQAYNG
+1102 
-1110 QITAI
+1110 
-1115 VNGAAAYEVASLNAA
+1115 AYEVASLNAA

-1186 RLYGSNAGYEAD
+1186 RLYGSNAGYEAN

-1213 SVIGLALNVGTAD
+1213 GVIGLALNVGTAD

-1282 SLDADVFTFGVGTEF
+1282 SLDADVFTVGVGTEF

>member
-66 ADGTWRALHSETTQ
+66 AGGTWSALTGEPKQ

-92 EGYNDAFDVQVLG
+92 EGYNDAYDVQVLG

-129 VKGATDPEDKP
+129 VKGATADEP

-156 DSANFGVGAYAK
+156 DSANFGVGAHAK
-168 EGYKDAKFVFD
+168 ECYKDAKFVFD
-179 GAQVTLA
+179 GAKVTLA

-198 ASSSSTEESN
+198 ASSSTEESN

-255 GTGTDTL
+255 DTVTDTL
-262 FAGNATKTSTATFTN
+262 FTGNAKKTSTATFTN
-277 STVNVGASGMF
+277 STVNVGASGRF

-324 TLDPDTLTMKSGK
+324 TLAPDTLTMKSGK

-344 GTTADTKKVTIGNT
+344 GTTADTNKVTIGNT

-507 SVWHGTITEN
+507 SVWHGTITVS
-517 GSPVKSTATIG
+517 GSTVKSTATIG
-528 KNATL
+528 PDATL

-542 GVLKNDGTLTVT
+542 GALVNSGTLTVT

-596 GKAAGTAG
+596 GTAAGKAG
-604 GTIVDTS
+604 GTIVDTT

-632 AVKTTLLFANSSLV
+632 SVKTTLLFANSSLV
-646 ADDGKNLTVSAV
+646 ANDGKNLTFKAV

-671 EAAVTFTQASMLG
+671 TAAVTFSKDSMLG

-707 VLAGDASGNVFTGVA
+707 VLAGDASGNAFTGVA

-730 GNVKL
+730 GNVTL

-768 TAKDITNNG
+768 TAKDITNSG

-785 AAASLAGGTVTLT
+785 AAASLAGGTETLT

-812 TRARTFALRAAA
+812 TRERTFALRAAA

-839 ETKVDTQ
+839 ETKV
-846 GTAATPDFVAFGTTD
+846 GTKGTTPNFVVFGTTD
-861 TAVKSKALKALESA
+861 TAVKAKALKALESA

-881 AVLYVDKHLSLANGA
+881 AVLYVDKHLSLASGA
-896 VALGAQAQANNGTL
+896 VALGAQAPANNGTL

-972 LGDNVTVG
+972 LGDNVTVAG
-980 DKVATDA
+980 QVATDA
-987 GFYTARFDADSKSL
+987 GFYTASFDEASKSL

-1023 VAQDVRTMTNSDN
+1023 VAQDVRTMTNSGN

-1049 DAFRAGIDEQAGAL
+1049 DAFRA
-1063 SAAAQQVL
+1063 AQDAK
-1071 IDAGI
+1071 IDALAENGKALVTEAGI
-1076 RVDNT
+1076 VIDNAYFNT
-1081 EMDNEGR
+1081 QKDRFDTTQVGDVTLKARLEALNAQMDA
-1088 ITLTENMGVTAEVA
+1088 IENA
-1102 AQVQAYNG
+1102 AG
-1110 QITAI
+1110 
-1115 VNGAAAYEVASLNAA
+1115 AYEVASLNAA

-1198 IYGAVLGFDYTASCG
+1198 IYGAVLGFDYTAPCG

>member
-1 MNKSFKVVFSKARSA
+1 
-16 LMVVN
+16 
-21 EATSS
+21 
-26 IQAKGTKTVIAAAAA
+26 
-41 AMIAGGAM
+41 
-49 AAQSTE
+49 
-55 KTIVI
+55 
-60 DTDTTV
+60 
-66 ADGTWRALHSETTQ
+66 
-80 ESVTIKAGTVKL
+80 
-92 EGYNDAFDVQVLG
+92 
-105 GSVVIDGSKNTGTWD
+105 
-120 KAGLVGYNA
+120 
-129 VKGATDPEDKP
+129 
-140 TDSKTTLVKGA
+140 
-151 TVTIT
+151 
-156 DSANFGVGAYAK
+156 
-168 EGYKDAKFVFD
+168 
-179 GAQVTLA
+179 
-186 GSAKEKASVIFA
+186 
-198 ASSSSTEESN
+198 
-208 AVTLALTNG
+208 
-217 TTLSVAKDKFGVLNT
+217 
-232 RKLVVDNAA
+232 
-241 INVNGSLSVGAIAQ
+241 
-255 GTGTDTL
+255 
-262 FAGNATKTSTATFTN
+262 
-277 STVNVGASGMF
+277 
-288 YMDDATLEDTAVTNA
+288 
-303 GTLGLADLTVKN
+303 
-315 STLTNAAKA
+315 
-324 TLDPDTLTMKSGK
+324 MKSGK

-344 GTTADTKKVTIGNT
+344 GSTAGSPNVTIGNT

-371 KFNAK
+371 KFYAQK
-376 AVVVDG
+376 VVVDG

-421 ETKVQNYQVAQTTV
+421 ETKVQNYQVAETTV

-507 SVWHGTITEN
+507 SVWDGTITEN
-517 GSPVKSTATIG
+517 GSPVRSTATIG

-585 GSNFTATATEF
+585 ESGLTATATEF

-604 GTIVDTS
+604 GTIVDTT

-623 IKTALGITD
+623 IKKALGIEGSVT
-632 AVKTTLLFANSSLV
+632 TTLLFANSSLV
-646 ADDGKNLTVSAV
+646 ADDGKNLTVRDV

-671 EAAVTFTQASMLG
+671 AAAVTFSKDSMLG

-702 SSGAV
+702 RSGAV
-707 VLAGDASGNVFTGVA
+707 VLAGDASGNAFTGVA

-730 GNVKL
+730 GNVTL

-747 INVANKLVVGEAA
+747 INVANKLVVDQAA

-768 TAKDITNNG
+768 TAKDITNSG

-812 TRARTFALRAAA
+812 TSASTFALRAAA

-839 ETKVDTQ
+839 ETKVGTQ
-846 GTAATPDFVAFGTTD
+846 GTAATPDFVVFGTTD

-881 AVLYVDKHLSLANGA
+881 AVLYVDKHLSLASGA
-896 VALGAQAQANNGTL
+896 VALGALAPAVNGTL
-910 TSDVNTAVVIDT
+910 TSAANTAVVIDT

-940 TANNGTLSG
+940 TVGNGTLSG

-972 LGDNVTVG
+972 LGDNVTVAG
-980 DKVATDA
+980 KVATDA
-987 GFYTARFDADSKSL
+987 GFYTASFDAASKSL

-1023 VAQDVRTMTNSDN
+1023 VAQDVRTMTSSGN

-1049 DAFRAGIDEQAGAL
+1049 DAFRAAQDAKIDALAENGKALVTEAGIDNSYFNTQKNRFDTTQLGDATLKAQLEALNAQMDAIENAAG
-1063 SAAAQQVL
+1063 
-1071 IDAGI
+1071 
-1076 RVDNT
+1076 
-1081 EMDNEGR
+1081 
-1088 ITLTENMGVTAEVA
+1088 
-1102 AQVQAYNG
+1102 
-1110 QITAI
+1110 
-1115 VNGAAAYEVASLNAA
+1115 AYEVASLNAA

-1282 SLDADVFTFGVGTEF
+1282 SLDADVFTVGVGTEF

-1320 ASKFGAD
+1320 SSKFGAD

>member
-66 ADGTWRALHSETTQ
+66 ADGTWRALNSETTQ

-129 VKGATDPEDKP
+129 VKGATDTEDKP

-198 ASSSSTEESN
+198 ASSSTEESN

-255 GTGTDTL
+255 DTGTDTL
-262 FAGNATKTSTATFTN
+262 FTGNAKKTSTATFTN

-451 DGIVIYGNTTSA
+451 DGIVIYGNATSA
-463 AKLTLN
+463 ATLTLN

-483 LKLGSKDA
+483 LKLGSNDA
-491 VGQLTLGNGDY
+491 VGQLTLNNGDY

-507 SVWHGTITEN
+507 SVWHGTITVN
-517 GSPVKSTATIG
+517 KSPVKSTATID

-542 GVLKNDGTLTVT
+542 GVLVNNGTLTVT

-585 GSNFTATATEF
+585 NSRFNATATEF

-604 GTIVDTS
+604 GTIVDTT

-623 IKTALGITD
+623 IKKALGIESSVT
-632 AVKTTLLFANSSLV
+632 TTLLFANSSLV
-646 ADDGKNLTVSAV
+646 ADDGKNLTVGDV

-663 LNTVATSD
+663 LNTVATSG
-671 EAAVTFTQASMLG
+671 EAAVAFSQDSMLG

-696 VTITGP
+696 VTIIGP

-707 VLAGDASGNVFTGVA
+707 VLAGDASGNAFTGVA

-730 GNVKL
+730 GNVTL

-747 INVANKLVVGEAA
+747 INVANKLVVAGTAN
-760 KLGIDTSV
+760 LGIDTTV
-768 TAKDITNNG
+768 TTKDITNNG
-777 AITVTGSL
+777 AITVKGSL
-785 AAASLAGGTVTLT
+785 AAASLAGGTVTLK

-839 ETKVDTQ
+839 ETKVGTQ
-846 GTAATPDFVAFGTTD
+846 GTAATPDFVVFGTTD

-881 AVLYVDKHLSLANGA
+881 AVLYVDKHLSLASGA
-896 VALGAQAQANNGTL
+896 VALGALAPTANGTL
-910 TSDVNTAVVIDT
+910 TSVANTAVVIDT

-940 TANNGTLSG
+940 TADNGTLSG

-972 LGDNVTVG
+972 LGDNVTVAG
-980 DKVATDA
+980 QVATDA
-987 GFYTARFDADSKSL
+987 GFYTASFDAASKSL

-1023 VAQDVRTMTNSDN
+1023 VAQDVRTMTNSGN

-1049 DAFRAGIDEQAGAL
+1049 DAFRA
-1063 SAAAQQVL
+1063 AQDAK
-1071 IDAGI
+1071 IDALAENGKALVTEAGI
-1076 RVDNT
+1076 GNSYFNT
-1081 EMDNEGR
+1081 QKNRFDTTQLGDATLKAQLEALNAQMDA
-1088 ITLTENMGVTAEVA
+1088 IENA
-1102 AQVQAYNG
+1102 AG
-1110 QITAI
+1110 
-1115 VNGAAAYEVASLNAA
+1115 AYEVASLNAA

-1282 SLDADVFTFGVGTEF
+1282 SLDADVFTVGVGTEF

>member
-66 ADGTWRALHSETTQ
+66 AGGTWSATNGETWQ
-80 ESVTIKAGTVKL
+80 DSVTIKAGTVKL

-105 GSVVIDGSKNTGTWD
+105 GSVVIDGSKNTGYWNN
-120 KAGLVGYNA
+120 AGLVGYNA
-129 VKGATDPEDKP
+129 VKGASDDEP

-156 DSANFGVGAYAK
+156 DSANFGVGAYG
-168 EGYKDAKFVFD
+168 EVGFKDAKFVFD
-179 GAQVTLA
+179 GAKVTLA
-186 GSAKEKASVIFA
+186 GSAEEKASMIFA
-198 ASSSSTEESN
+198 SSTAKKN

-241 INVNGSLSVGAIAQ
+241 INVNGSLSVGAIAKNKSTKELF
-255 GTGTDTL
+255 TGDVE
-262 FAGNATKTSTATFTN
+262 NTSTATFTN
-277 STVNVGASGMF
+277 STVNVGANGRF
-288 YMDDATLEDTAVTNA
+288 FMDDATLEDTAVTNA
-303 GTLGLADLTVKN
+303 GMLGLADLTVKN

-324 TLDPDTLTMKSGK
+324 TLASDKLIMKSGK

-344 GTTADTKKVTIGNT
+344 GTAGSTNVTIGNT

-371 KFNAK
+371 KFYAQK
-376 AVVVDG
+376 VVVDG

-395 AGSVEINKGGK
+395 AGSVEIKKGGK
-406 LTTAISTTTKGADGK
+406 LTTAISTTTKDAGGQ
-421 ETKVQNYQVAQTTV
+421 ETKVKNYQVAHTTV

-451 DGIVIYGNTTSA
+451 DGIVIYGNATSA
-463 AKLTLN
+463 ATLTLN

-483 LKLGSKDA
+483 LKLGSNDA
-491 VGQLTLGNGDY
+491 VGQLTLNNGDY

-507 SVWHGTITEN
+507 SVWHGTISGGQGAE
-517 GSPVKSTATIG
+517 KSTATIG
-528 KNATL
+528 QDATL

-542 GVLKNDGTLTVT
+542 GALVNNGTLTVT

-563 TVTNTGTIN
+563 TVTNSGTIN

-604 GTIVDTS
+604 GTIVDTT

-623 IKTALGITD
+623 IKKALGIEGSVT
-632 AVKTTLLFANSSLV
+632 TTLLFANSSLV

-707 VLAGDASGNVFTGVA
+707 VLAGDASGNAFTGVA

-730 GNVKL
+730 GSVTL

-839 ETKVDTQ
+839 ETRVDTR

-881 AVLYVDKHLSLANGA
+881 AVLYVDKHLSLAIGT
-896 VALGAQAQANNGTL
+896 VALGAQAPANNGTL

-1023 VAQDVRTMTNSDN
+1023 VAQDVRTMTNSGN

-1049 DAFRAGIDEQAGAL
+1049 DAFRAGIDEQTGAL

-1076 RVDNT
+1076 RGDNT

-1198 IYGAVLGFDYTASCG
+1198 IYGAVLGFDYTASCS